1 MKKLLKNHLGALI
14 AWVLILVISLVAL
27 PNVDSLTRAHSE
39 ISLPSN
45 VESEAAKLIKNEW
58 GSKKKN
64 TYEVAVVFNKK
75 SGKLTDTD
83 QGNIEASIDRLT
95 SNQKK
100 YGIKDYLAP
109 QDNIATKKLLKSKDG
124 TTWVMQMNIAKSH
137 GTISQVYDEINKAVK
152 TSGVRTYVTGA
163 DVLNNDFTSSIQEGI
178 KKTELITVV
187 FIFIVLIIVFR
198 SPVVP
203 LVSLL
208 TVGISFLVSFS
219 IVTNLVNQINFPFSN
234 FTQVFM
240 VIVLFGIG
248 TDYNILLYNHFKE
261 DLGNGLGVAEATKD
275 SIKKAG
281 RTILY
286 SGSSILIGFSA
297 LGLAN
302 FSVYRSA
309 SGVAVGVLVLLVVL
323 LTLNPFFMATLG
335 KKMFW
340 PSKEFA
346 GENPSKMWHGISSAT
361 LKRPVVFLAA
371 VAVVVAPFFVTYSNV
386 LNYDDTAEISDSVPS
401 KQGLNLVQKHFSKGM
416 AMPSYL
422 YIKSDH
428 KLDNEKDLK
437 LIDELTRKLRN
448 SEGVDKV
455 MSATEPYNE
464 KIKLLYVKKQLKS
477 VTDGTAKLE
486 KGVGKLTK
494 GSEQVTSGAKKLA
507 NGADQL
513 DEGTGTLSD
522 GAKDLYTGTVK
533 LYNGSI
539 ALYDGAG
546 TLFNGTKTL
555 SVGADAL
562 YSGTRKL
569 SSGANTLSAGT
580 QKLKNGTQAL
590 ASGTGSLATGA
601 QTLRNG
607 AGSLKNGTASL
618 YTGAG
623 TLKNGVASL
632 YTGAGTLKN
641 GINTAYTGAGTL
653 KNGISTLYTGAGSL
667 KDGIGSL
674 YTGAGSLKDGTAQLV
689 TGSSSLKDG
698 TSSLATGADSLYTGT
713 KALTDGAQ
721 DLTANM
727 NTLVA
732 GLDQLKSQLSEN
744 ASSLNAD
751 QLDQLSQG
759 LTDLNN
765 GLQQLNGKVS
775 QISVPNI
782 DTSKI
787 SSLVSG
793 LQSLQGQVGSLQ
805 KGLESAQSGLTAAG
819 RGLTTASG
827 AAGSL
832 AASIKK
838 VSDPTLQKEL
848 LNELNSL
855 NGSLSSTRDGL
866 DTANRGL
873 GAAGSAATSMN
884 AAASGIQSAAG
895 GLSTIGSTADLS
907 TQVQQLQAAVSQLA
921 SGSSTLSTQAAS
933 GISDLKSGLGKISQ
947 MQSAVDAL
955 ATGAHKLYTGS
966 NSIYSG
972 LSKGMAGALALSQGA
987 NKLNTGAESL
997 YDGISKVNTGAN
1009 SLYTGA
1015 GQANTGVISLYNGAG
1030 QLNTGAVSLYNGASQ
1045 LNAGANSLYAGA
1057 GKLNA
1062 GAISLYAGAGQL
1074 NTGANSLYSGTGTL
1088 VSGAKKV
1095 NSGASQVNSG
1105 AGQVNSGAGQLANG
1119 LASGVS
1125 GAAQLANGASR
1136 LTSGAGQLQSG
1147 AGQLQNGLA
1156 QGVNG
1161 SSQLAEGADKLQ
1173 SGTSQLSSGASKLAE
1188 KTPAITSGL
1197 TAVNNGLVSAGSYL
1211 NGLRKSKA
1219 SDTFY
1224 VPSYVLKH
1232 NADLQKSLKVFLSPD
1247 KKSAMIII
1255 ILDSNPSSE
1264 SAAEHSQALS
1274 AMARKSLK
1282 GTDLGKAEVEMGG
1295 QSSTIE
1301 DTKNTASGDFTRTMA
1316 IMLIGI
1322 GIALIFVTRSLLQ
1335 PIYILGTLLLAYI
1348 SSLSITRWVVSGVMG
1363 RSTLAWNVP
1372 FFTFIMLIALGV
1384 DYSIFVMMRYRDSD
1398 PHALPSARILEAC
1411 TVIGTVVISAAVI
1424 LGGTFAA
1431 LIPSGV
1437 PTLIEVAIGVIIGLA
1452 ILVFL
1457 MPINL
1462 SASTKLTY
1470 EGFPWPKWAGRKKG
1484 LSFGKKS

>member
-14 AWVLILVISLVAL
+14 AWVLILVISLVTL

-75 SGKLTDTD
+75 SGKLTETD

-124 TTWVMQMNIAKSH
+124 TTWVMQMNISKNH

-208 TVGISFLVSFS
+208 TVGVSFLVSFS
-219 IVTNLVNQINFPFSN
+219 IVTNLVNQVNFPFSN

-261 DLGNGLGVAEATKD
+261 NLGNGLGVAEATKY

-361 LKRPVVFLAA
+361 LKRPVVSLAA
-371 VAVVVAPFFVTYSNV
+371 VAVVIAPFFVTYSNV

-580 QKLKNGTQAL
+580 QKLKSGTSSL
-590 ASGTGSLATGA
+590 ASGSKTLANGTGSLATGA

-607 AGSLKNGTASL
+607 AVTLKNGTASL

-623 TLKNGVASL
+623 TLKNG
-632 YTGAGTLKN
+632 
-641 GINTAYTGAGTL
+641 TA
-653 KNGISTLYTGAGSL
+653 
-667 KDGIGSL
+667 SL
-674 YTGAGSLKDGTAQLV
+674 YTGAGSLKNGTSQLL
-689 TGSSSLKDG
+689 TGSISLKDG
-698 TSSLATGADSLYTGT
+698 TSDLATGASSLYTGT
-713 KALTDGAQ
+713 QTLTNGAK

-765 GLQQLNGKVS
+765 GLQSLNSKVS
-775 QISVPNI
+775 QIQVPNI

-793 LQSLQGQVGSLQ
+793 LQNLQGQVSSL
-805 KGLESAQSGLTAAG
+805 ESGLTNAKSGLSTAG
-819 RGLTTASG
+819 GGLTTASS

-832 AASIKK
+832 AASISK
-838 VSDPTLQKEL
+838 VSDPTLKAELQKEL
-848 LNELNSL
+848 ETLNSGL
-855 NGSLSSTRDGL
+855 TSTK
-866 DTANRGL
+866 TGL
-873 GAAGSAATSMN
+873 GTAGSGLTTAGSAATNMKS
-884 AAASGIQSAAG
+884 AASGIQSAAG
-895 GLSTIGSTADLS
+895 GLSNIGSTTDLS
-907 TQVQQLQAAVSQLA
+907 TQVEQLQAAVAQLA
-921 SGSSTLSTQAAS
+921 NGSNTLSTQAAS
-933 GISDLKSGLGKISQ
+933 GISSLQSGLSKISQ

-987 NKLNTGAESL
+987 NKLNSGAVSL
-997 YDGISKVNTGAN
+997 YNGISQVNTGAN

-1015 GQANTGVISLYNGAG
+1015 GQVNSGAASLY
-1030 QLNTGAVSLYNGASQ
+1030 T
-1045 LNAGANSLYAGA
+1045 GA

-1062 GAISLYAGAGQL
+1062 GAA
-1074 NTGANSLYSGTGTL
+1074 SLYSGTGSL
-1088 VSGAKKV
+1088 VSGANKV
-1095 NSGASQVNSG
+1095 NSGASAVASGASQVNSG
-1105 AGQVNSGAGQLANG
+1105 AGQVNSGAGQLATG

-1173 SGTSQLSSGASKLAE
+1173 SGSSQLSSGASKLAE

-1398 PHALPSARILEAC
+1398 PHELPSARILEAC

-1470 EGFPWPKWAGRKKG
+1470 EGFPWPKWAGRKK
-1484 LSFGKKS
+1484 S

>member
-14 AWVLILVISLVAL
+14 AWILILVISLVAL

-39 ISLPSN
+39 ISLPSS

-75 SGKLTDTD
+75 DGKLTDAD
-83 QGNIEASIDRLT
+83 KSNIQTSIDRLT
-95 SNQKK
+95 SNKK
-100 YGIKDYLAP
+100 RYGIKDSLAP

-124 TTWVMQMNIAKSH
+124 TTWVMQMNISKKH
-137 GTISQVYDEINKAVK
+137 GTISQVYDEINSAVK

-163 DVLNNDFTSSIQEGI
+163 DVLNNDFTTSIQEGI

-187 FIFIVLIIVFR
+187 FIFIVLIIVFK

-208 TVGISFLVSFS
+208 TVGVSFLVSFS
-219 IVTNLVNQINFPFSN
+219 IVTNLVNQVNFPFSN

-261 DLGNGLGVAEATKD
+261 DLGNDMSVPDATRD

-323 LTLNPFFMATLG
+323 LTLNPFFMMTLG

-340 PSKEFA
+340 PTKTFT
-346 GENPSKMWHGISSAT
+346 GENPSKLWHGISSAT
-361 LKRPVVFLAA
+361 LKRPIVFLAA

-386 LNYDDTAEISDSVPS
+386 LNYDDTAEISDSTPS
-401 KQGLNLVQKHFSKGM
+401 KVGLQLVQKHYSKGM

-428 KLDNEKDLK
+428 TLDNEKDLK
-437 LIDELTRKLRN
+437 LIDELTQKLRK

-455 MSATEPYNE
+455 ISVTEPYNE
-464 KIKLLYVKKQLKS
+464 KIKLLYVKKQMKS
-477 VTDGTAKLE
+477 VTDGTDKLE
-486 KGVGKLTK
+486 KGVSKLTK
-494 GSEQVTSGAKKLA
+494 GSEKVTSGAKKLA

-580 QKLKNGTQAL
+580 QKLKSGTSSL
-590 ASGTGSLATGA
+590 ASGSKTLANGTGSLAKGA
-601 QTLRNG
+601 N
-607 AGSLKNGTASL
+607 
-618 YTGAG
+618 
-623 TLKNGVASL
+623 
-632 YTGAGTLKN
+632 
-641 GINTAYTGAGTL
+641 
-653 KNGISTLYTGAGSL
+653 
-667 KDGIGSL
+667 
-674 YTGAGSLKDGTAQLV
+674 
-689 TGSSSLKDG
+689 
-698 TSSLATGADSLYTGT
+698 SLYTGT
-713 KALTDGAQ
+713 QTLTNGAK

-732 GLDQLKSQLSEN
+732 GLDQLKNQLSEN
-744 ASSLNAD
+744 ASSLNTS
-751 QLDQLSQG
+751 QLDELSKG

-765 GLQQLNGKVS
+765 GLQQLNGEVS
-775 QISVPNI
+775 QINVPNI

-793 LQSLQGQVGSLQ
+793 LQSLQGQVSNLK
-805 KGLESAQSGLTAAG
+805 KGLTDTQSGLTTAG
-819 RGLTTASG
+819 TGLGTASA

-832 AASIKK
+832 ASSISK
-838 VSDPTLQKEL
+838 VSDPTLKAELQKEL
-848 LNELNSL
+848 ETLNS
-855 NGSLSSTRDGL
+855 GLSSTKS
-866 DTANRGL
+866 GL
-873 GAAGSAATSMN
+873 GTAGSGLTTAGTAATNMKSV
-884 AAASGIQSAAG
+884 ASGIQSAAG
-895 GLSTIGSTADLS
+895 SFGNVSSTADLS
-907 TQVQQLQAAVSQLA
+907 TKVQQLQAAVSRFA
-921 SGSSTLSTQAAS
+921 SGSSILSTKAAS
-933 GISDLKSGLGKISQ
+933 GISSLKSGLNKIGK
-947 MQSAVDAL
+947 MQSGVDAL
-955 ATGAHKLYTGS
+955 AAGAHKLYTGS
-966 NSIYSG
+966 NSLYSG
-972 LSKGMAGALALSQGA
+972 LNAGMAGAMQLA
-987 NKLNTGAESL
+987 
-997 YDGISKVNTGAN
+997 
-1009 SLYTGA
+1009 
-1015 GQANTGVISLYNGAG
+1015 NGAKTV
-1030 QLNTGAVSLYNGASQ
+1030 NSGAS
-1045 LNAGANSLYAGA
+1045 AVA
-1057 GKLNA
+1057 
-1062 GAISLYAGAGQL
+1062 
-1074 NTGANSLYSGTGTL
+1074 
-1088 VSGAKKV
+1088 
-1095 NSGASQVNSG
+1095 SGASQVNSG

-1173 SGTSQLSSGASKLAE
+1173 SGTSQLSNGASQLAD

-1211 NGLRKSKA
+1211 NGLRKSPA

-1224 VPSYVLKH
+1224 IPNSVLK
-1232 NADLQKSLKVFLSPD
+1232 NNKDIKKSISVLLSPD

-1264 SAAEHSQALS
+1264 SAAKHSQALS

-1282 GTDLGKAEVEMGG
+1282 GTDLGKADVEMGG

-1301 DTKNTASGDFTRTMA
+1301 DTKNTASGDFMRTMA

-1335 PIYILGTLLLAYI
+1335 PLYILGTLLLAYV
-1348 SSLSITRWVVSGVMG
+1348 SSLSITRWLVNAIMH
-1363 RSTLAWNVP
+1363 RSMLAWNVP

-1398 PHALPSARILEAC
+1398 HHALPSERILEAC
-1411 TVIGTVVISAAVI
+1411 TVIGTVVISAAII

-1437 PTLIEVAIGVIIGLA
+1437 PTLIEVAIGVIVGLA

-1470 EGFPWPKWAGRKKG
+1470 EGFPWLKWP
-1484 LSFGKKS
+1484 FGKKKAKLNSNN

>member
-58 GSKKKN
+58 GNKKKD

-75 SGKLTDTD
+75 SGKLTETD

-109 QDNIATKKLLKSKDG
+109 QNNIATKKLLKSKDG

-137 GTISQVYDEINKAVK
+137 GSISQVYDEINKVVK

-208 TVGISFLVSFS
+208 TVGVSFLVSFS
-219 IVTNLVNQINFPFSN
+219 IVTNLVNQVNFPFSN

-261 DLGNGLGVAEATKD
+261 YLGNGLGVAEATKD

-309 SGVAVGVLVLLVVL
+309 SGVAVGVLVLLIVL

-346 GENPSKMWHGISSAT
+346 GEKPSKMWHGISSAT

-401 KQGLNLVQKHFSKGM
+401 KQGLNLVQKHFSEGM

-428 KLDNEKDLK
+428 TLDNEKDLK

-477 VTDGTAKLE
+477 VTDGIAKLE

-522 GAKDLYTGTVK
+522 EAKDLYTGT
-533 LYNGSI
+533 
-539 ALYDGAG
+539 
-546 TLFNGTKTL
+546 
-555 SVGADAL
+555 
-562 YSGTRKL
+562 
-569 SSGANTLSAGT
+569 
-580 QKLKNGTQAL
+580 
-590 ASGTGSLATGA
+590 
-601 QTLRNG
+601 QTLTNG
-607 AGSLKNGTASL
+607 AK
-618 YTGAG
+618 
-623 TLKNGVASL
+623 
-632 YTGAGTLKN
+632 
-641 GINTAYTGAGTL
+641 
-653 KNGISTLYTGAGSL
+653 
-667 KDGIGSL
+667 
-674 YTGAGSLKDGTAQLV
+674 
-689 TGSSSLKDG
+689 
-698 TSSLATGADSLYTGT
+698 
-713 KALTDGAQ
+713 

-751 QLDQLSQG
+751 QLDQLSSG
-759 LTDLNN
+759 LTDLN
-765 GLQQLNGKVS
+765 
-775 QISVPNI
+775 
-782 DTSKI
+782 
-787 SSLVSG
+787 SG

-805 KGLESAQSGLTAAG
+805 TGLTNAKT
-819 RGLTTASG
+819 GLTTARTGFGTASA

-832 AASIKK
+832 ASSISK
-838 VSDPTLQKEL
+838 VSDPTLKAELQKEL
-848 LNELNSL
+848 ETLNS
-855 NGSLSSTRDGL
+855 
-866 DTANRGL
+866 GL
-873 GAAGSAATSMN
+873 GTVGSGLTTARTAATNMN
-884 AAASGIQSAAG
+884 SAASGIQSATG
-895 GLSTIGSTADLS
+895 SLGSSTSAVSTADLS
-907 TQVQQLQAAVSQLA
+907 TEVQQLQA
-921 SGSSTLSTQAAS
+921 
-933 GISDLKSGLGKISQ
+933 
-947 MQSAVDAL
+947 AVDAL

-966 NSIYSG
+966 NSLYSG
-972 LSKGMAGALALSQGA
+972 LSKGMAGALALSQ
-987 NKLNTGAESL
+987 
-997 YDGISKVNTGAN
+997 
-1009 SLYTGA
+1009 
-1015 GQANTGVISLYNGAG
+1015 
-1030 QLNTGAVSLYNGASQ
+1030 
-1045 LNAGANSLYAGA
+1045 
-1057 GKLNA
+1057 
-1062 GAISLYAGAGQL
+1062 
-1074 NTGANSLYSGTGTL
+1074 
-1088 VSGAKKV
+1088 
-1095 NSGASQVNSG
+1095 
-1105 AGQVNSGAGQLANG
+1105 
-1119 LASGVS
+1119 
-1125 GAAQLANGASR
+1125 
-1136 LTSGAGQLQSG
+1136 
-1147 AGQLQNGLA
+1147 
-1156 QGVNG
+1156 
-1161 SSQLAEGADKLQ
+1161 GADKLQ

-1470 EGFPWPKWAGRKKG
+1470 EGFPWPKWAGRKKS

>member
-1 MKKLLKNHLGALI
+1 MKNHLGALI

-27 PNVDSLTRAHSE
+27 PNVESLTRAHSE

-75 SGKLTDTD
+75 SGKLTETD
-83 QGNIEASIDRLT
+83 QGNIEATIDRLT

-137 GTISQVYDEINKAVK
+137 GTISQVNDEINKAVK

-163 DVLNNDFTSSIQEGI
+163 DVLNNDFTSSIREGI

-187 FIFIVLIIVFR
+187 FIFIVLIIVFQ

-208 TVGISFLVSFS
+208 TVGVSFLVSFS
-219 IVTNLVNQINFPFSN
+219 IVTNLVNQVNFPFSN

-309 SGVAVGVLVLLVVL
+309 SGVAVGVLVLLIVL

-371 VAVVVAPFFVTYSNV
+371 VAVVVTPFFVTYSNV

-428 KLDNEKDLK
+428 TLDNEKDLK

-580 QKLKNGTQAL
+580 QKLKSGTSSL
-590 ASGTGSLATGA
+590 ASGSQTLANGTGSLATGA
-601 QTLRNG
+601 Q
-607 AGSLKNGTASL
+607 K
-618 YTGAG
+618 
-623 TLKNGVASL
+623 
-632 YTGAGTLKN
+632 
-641 GINTAYTGAGTL
+641 
-653 KNGISTLYTGAGSL
+653 
-667 KDGIGSL
+667 
-674 YTGAGSLKDGTAQLV
+674 
-689 TGSSSLKDG
+689 
-698 TSSLATGADSLYTGT
+698 LYTGT
-713 KALTDGAQ
+713 KTLTRGAQ
-721 DLTANM
+721 DLTDNM
-727 NTLVA
+727 SNLVS
-732 GLDQLKSQLSEN
+732 GLDQLKSELSAESGSLDTSKLDKLSE
-744 ASSLNAD
+744 
-751 QLDQLSQG
+751 G
-759 LTDLNN
+759 LTKLNT
-765 GLQQLNGKVS
+765 GLQQLNGVVS
-775 QISVPNI
+775 QINVPNI

-793 LQSLQGQVGSLQ
+793 LQSLQGQVSNLK
-805 KGLESAQSGLTAAG
+805 KGLTDTQSGLTTAG
-819 RGLTTASG
+819 TGLGTASA

-832 AASIKK
+832 ASSISK
-838 VSDPTLQKEL
+838 VSDPTLKAELQKEL
-848 LNELNSL
+848 ETLNS
-855 NGSLSSTRDGL
+855 GLSSTKS
-866 DTANRGL
+866 GL
-873 GAAGSAATSMN
+873 GTAGSGLTTAGTAATNMN
-884 AAASGIQSAAG
+884 NAASGIRSAVGSLGSSTSAA
-895 GLSTIGSTADLS
+895 STSDLS
-907 TQVQQLQAAVSQLA
+907 TKVQQLQAIVSQLA
-921 SGSSTLSTQAAS
+921 SGSNDLSTQAAS
-933 GISDLKSGLGKISQ
+933 GITSLKSGLSKIGE
-947 MQSAVDAL
+947 MQSGVDAL
-955 ATGAHKLYTGS
+955 AAGAHKLYTGS
-966 NSIYSG
+966 NSLYSG
-972 LSKGMAGALALSQGA
+972 LSEGMAGALALSQGA
-987 NKLNTGAESL
+987 NQ
-997 YDGISKVNTGAN
+997 VN
-1009 SLYTGA
+1009 S
-1015 GQANTGVISLYNGAG
+1015 
-1030 QLNTGAVSLYNGASQ
+1030 GAS
-1045 LNAGANSLYAGA
+1045 AVA
-1057 GKLNA
+1057 
-1062 GAISLYAGAGQL
+1062 
-1074 NTGANSLYSGTGTL
+1074 
-1088 VSGAKKV
+1088 
-1095 NSGASQVNSG
+1095 SGASQVNSG
-1105 AGQVNSGAGQLANG
+1105 AGQVNSGAGQLATG

-1125 GAAQLANGASR
+1125 
-1136 LTSGAGQLQSG
+1136 
-1147 AGQLQNGLA
+1147 
-1156 QGVNG
+1156 
-1161 SSQLAEGADKLQ
+1161 
-1173 SGTSQLSSGASKLAE
+1173 
-1188 KTPAITSGL
+1188 
-1197 TAVNNGLVSAGSYL
+1197 
-1211 NGLRKSKA
+1211 
-1219 SDTFY
+1219 
-1224 VPSYVLKH
+1224 
-1232 NADLQKSLKVFLSPD
+1232 
-1247 KKSAMIII
+1247 
-1255 ILDSNPSSE
+1255 
-1264 SAAEHSQALS
+1264 
-1274 AMARKSLK
+1274 
-1282 GTDLGKAEVEMGG
+1282 
-1295 QSSTIE
+1295 
-1301 DTKNTASGDFTRTMA
+1301 
-1316 IMLIGI
+1316 
-1322 GIALIFVTRSLLQ
+1322 
-1335 PIYILGTLLLAYI
+1335 
-1348 SSLSITRWVVSGVMG
+1348 
-1363 RSTLAWNVP
+1363 
-1372 FFTFIMLIALGV
+1372 
-1384 DYSIFVMMRYRDSD
+1384 
-1398 PHALPSARILEAC
+1398 
-1411 TVIGTVVISAAVI
+1411 
-1424 LGGTFAA
+1424 
-1431 LIPSGV
+1431 
-1437 PTLIEVAIGVIIGLA
+1437 
-1452 ILVFL
+1452 
-1457 MPINL
+1457 
-1462 SASTKLTY
+1462 
-1470 EGFPWPKWAGRKKG
+1470 
-1484 LSFGKKS
+1484 

>member
-27 PNVDSLTRAHSE
+27 PNVESLTRAHSE

-75 SGKLTDTD
+75 SGKLTETD
-83 QGNIEASIDRLT
+83 QGNIEASIDHLT

-163 DVLNNDFTSSIQEGI
+163 DVLNNDFTSSIREGI

-208 TVGISFLVSFS
+208 TVGVSFLVSFS
-219 IVTNLVNQINFPFSN
+219 IVTNLVNQVNFPFSN

-309 SGVAVGVLVLLVVL
+309 SGVAVGVLVLLIVL

-401 KQGLNLVQKHFSKGM
+401 KQGLNLVQKHFSEGM

-428 KLDNEKDLK
+428 TLDNEKDLK

-494 GSEQVTSGAKKLA
+494 GSEQVTSGAKELA

-522 GAKDLYTGTVK
+522 GANGLYTGTVK

-580 QKLKNGTQAL
+580 QKLTSGTSSL
-590 ASGTGSLATGA
+590 ASGSKTLANGTGSLATGA
-601 QTLRNG
+601 QTLRDG
-607 AGSLKNGTASL
+607 AGTLKNGTASL

-623 TLKNGVASL
+623 TLKNGTASL

-641 GINTAYTGAGTL
+641 GTSQLLTGSTTL
-653 KNGISTLYTGAGSL
+653 KNG
-667 KDGIGSL
+667 
-674 YTGAGSLKDGTAQLV
+674 
-689 TGSSSLKDG
+689 
-698 TSSLATGADSLYTGT
+698 TSDLATGANSLYTGT
-713 KALTDGAQ
+713 QTLTNGAK

-751 QLDQLSQG
+751 QLDKLSQG

-793 LQSLQGQVGSLQ
+793 LQSLQGQVSS
-805 KGLESAQSGLTAAG
+805 LES
-819 RGLTTASG
+819 GLTTASSGLTTTSG

-832 AASIKK
+832 ASSISK
-838 VSDPTLQKEL
+838 VSDPTLKAELKKEL
-848 LNELNSL
+848 ETLNS
-855 NGSLSSTRDGL
+855 
-866 DTANRGL
+866 GL
-873 GAAGSAATSMN
+873 GTVGSGLTTADT
-884 AAASGIQSAAG
+884 AASGIQSAAG
-895 GLSTIGSTADLS
+895 SLGRSTSAASTADLS
-907 TQVQQLQAAVSQLA
+907 TEVQQLQAAVSQLA
-921 SGSSTLSTQAAS
+921 SSSNTLSTQAAS
-933 GISDLKSGLGKISQ
+933 GISSLKSGLSKIGQ

-972 LSKGMAGALALSQGA
+972 LSKGMAGALAVSQGA
-987 NKLNTGAESL
+987 NKLNSGAASL
-997 YDGISKVNTGAN
+997 YNGISQVNTGAN

-1015 GQANTGVISLYNGAG
+1015 GQVNSGAASLYTGASK
-1030 QLNTGAVSLYNGASQ
+1030 LNTGAA
-1045 LNAGANSLYAGA
+1045 
-1057 GKLNA
+1057 
-1062 GAISLYAGAGQL
+1062 
-1074 NTGANSLYSGTGTL
+1074 SLYSGTGSL
-1088 VSGAKKV
+1088 VSGANQV
-1095 NSGASQVNSG
+1095 NSGASAVASGASQVNSG
-1105 AGQVNSGAGQLANG
+1105 AGQVNSGAGQLATG

-1147 AGQLQNGLA
+1147 TSQLQNGLA

-1232 NADLQKSLKVFLSPD
+1232 SADLQKSLKVFLSPD

-1264 SAAEHSQALS
+1264 SAAENSQALS

-1316 IMLIGI
+1316 IMLIGV
-1322 GIALIFVTRSLLQ
+1322 GIALILVTRSLLQ

-1398 PHALPSARILEAC
+1398 PHALPRARILKAC
-1411 TVIGTVVISAAVI
+1411 TAIGTVVISAVVI

-1452 ILVFL
+1452 ILIFL

>member
-27 PNVDSLTRAHSE
+27 PNVESLTRAHSE

-75 SGKLTDTD
+75 SGKLTETD

-137 GTISQVYDEINKAVK
+137 GTISQVNDEINKAVK

-163 DVLNNDFTSSIQEGI
+163 DVLNNDFTSSIREGI

-208 TVGISFLVSFS
+208 TVGVSFLVSFS
-219 IVTNLVNQINFPFSN
+219 IVTNLVNQVNFPFSN

-309 SGVAVGVLVLLVVL
+309 SGVAVGVLVLLIVL

-401 KQGLNLVQKHFSKGM
+401 KQGLNLVQKHFSEGM

-428 KLDNEKDLK
+428 TLDNEKDLK

-513 DEGTGTLSD
+513 DEGTGTLSN

-580 QKLKNGTQAL
+580 QKLKSGTSSL
-590 ASGTGSLATGA
+590 ASGSQTLANGTGSLATGA
-601 QTLRNG
+601 N
-607 AGSLKNGTASL
+607 
-618 YTGAG
+618 
-623 TLKNGVASL
+623 
-632 YTGAGTLKN
+632 
-641 GINTAYTGAGTL
+641 
-653 KNGISTLYTGAGSL
+653 
-667 KDGIGSL
+667 
-674 YTGAGSLKDGTAQLV
+674 
-689 TGSSSLKDG
+689 
-698 TSSLATGADSLYTGT
+698 SLYTGT
-713 KALTDGAQ
+713 QTLTNGAK

-732 GLDQLKSQLSEN
+732 GLDQLKSELSAE
-744 ASSLNAD
+744 SGSLD
-751 QLDQLSQG
+751 TSKLDQLSSG
-759 LTDLNN
+759 LTALNE
-765 GLQQLNGKVS
+765 GLQRLNSMVS
-775 QISVPNI
+775 QIQVPNI

-793 LQSLQGQVGSLQ
+793 LQSLQGQVSNLK
-805 KGLESAQSGLTAAG
+805 KGLTDTQSGLTTAG
-819 RGLTTASG
+819 TGLGTAS
-827 AAGSL
+827 AAARSL
-832 AASIKK
+832 ASSISK
-838 VSDPTLQKEL
+838 VSDPTLKAELQKEL
-848 LNELNSL
+848 ETLNS
-855 NGSLSSTRDGL
+855 GLSST
-866 DTANRGL
+866 TSGL
-873 GAAGSAATSMN
+873 GTAGSGLTTAGTAATNMN
-884 AAASGIQSAAG
+884 SAASGIQSAAG
-895 GLSTIGSTADLS
+895 SLGSSTSAASTADLS
-907 TQVQQLQAAVSQLA
+907 TKVQQLQASVSQLA
-921 SGSSTLSTQAAS
+921 SGSNDLSTQAAS
-933 GISDLKSGLGKISQ
+933 GITSLKSGLSKIGE
-947 MQSAVDAL
+947 MQSGVDAL
-955 ATGAHKLYTGS
+955 AAGAHKLYTGS
-966 NSIYSG
+966 NSLYSG
-972 LSKGMAGALALSQGA
+972 LSEGMAGALALSQGA
-987 NKLNTGAESL
+987 NQ
-997 YDGISKVNTGAN
+997 VN
-1009 SLYTGA
+1009 S
-1015 GQANTGVISLYNGAG
+1015 
-1030 QLNTGAVSLYNGASQ
+1030 GAS
-1045 LNAGANSLYAGA
+1045 AVA
-1057 GKLNA
+1057 
-1062 GAISLYAGAGQL
+1062 
-1074 NTGANSLYSGTGTL
+1074 
-1088 VSGAKKV
+1088 
-1095 NSGASQVNSG
+1095 SGASQVNSG
-1105 AGQVNSGAGQLANG
+1105 AGQVNSGAGQLATG

-1147 AGQLQNGLA
+1147 ASQLQNGLA

-1224 VPSYVLKH
+1224 VPIYVLKH
-1232 NADLQKSLKVFLSPD
+1232 NADLQKSLNVFLSPD

-1316 IMLIGI
+1316 IMLIGV
-1322 GIALIFVTRSLLQ
+1322 GIALILVTRSLLQ

-1398 PHALPSARILEAC
+1398 PHALPSARILKAC
-1411 TVIGTVVISAAVI
+1411 TAIGTVVISAVVI

>member
-75 SGKLTDTD
+75 SGKLTETD

-198 SPVVP
+198 SPIVP

-208 TVGISFLVSFS
+208 TVGVSFLVSFS
-219 IVTNLVNQINFPFSN
+219 IVTNLVNQVNFPFSN

-275 SIKKAG
+275 SIKKSG

-309 SGVAVGVLVLLVVL
+309 SGVAVGVLVLLIVL

-580 QKLKNGTQAL
+580 QKLKNGTSSL
-590 ASGTGSLATGA
+590 ASGSKTLANGTGSLATGA

-607 AGSLKNGTASL
+607 AGTLKNGTASL

-623 TLKNGVASL
+623 TLKNG
-632 YTGAGTLKN
+632 
-641 GINTAYTGAGTL
+641 TA
-653 KNGISTLYTGAGSL
+653 
-667 KDGIGSL
+667 SL
-674 YTGAGSLKDGTAQLV
+674 YTGAGSLKNGTSQLL
-689 TGSSSLKDG
+689 TGSTSLKDG
-698 TSSLATGADSLYTGT
+698 TSDLATGASSLYTGT
-713 KALTDGAQ
+713 KTLTNGAK

-751 QLDQLSQG
+751 QLDKLSQG

-765 GLQQLNGKVS
+765 GLQSLNSKVS

-793 LQSLQGQVGSLQ
+793 LQSLQGQVDSLQ
-805 KGLESAQSGLTAAG
+805 KGLTNVGTGLKSAGSGLGAAS
-819 RGLTTASG
+819 T

-832 AASIKK
+832 ASSISK
-838 VSDPTLQKEL
+838 VSDQALKAELQKEL
-848 LNELNSL
+848 SSL
-855 NGSLSSTRDGL
+855 NGGLSSTRDGL

-873 GAAGSAATSMN
+873 GTAFSAAISMKD
-884 AAASGIQSAAG
+884 AASGIRSAAG
-895 GLSTIGSTADLS
+895 SLGSSTSATSTTDLS
-907 TQVQQLQAAVSQLA
+907 TQVQQLKAVVAQLA
-921 SGSSTLSTQAAS
+921 SGSGELNSKATS
-933 GISDLKSGLGKISQ
+933 GINDLKTGLSKISQ

-987 NKLNTGAESL
+987 NKLNSGAVSL
-997 YDGISKVNTGAN
+997 YNGISQVNTGAN

-1015 GQANTGVISLYNGAG
+1015 GQVNSGAASLY
-1030 QLNTGAVSLYNGASQ
+1030 T
-1045 LNAGANSLYAGA
+1045 GA

-1062 GAISLYAGAGQL
+1062 GAA
-1074 NTGANSLYSGTGTL
+1074 SLYSGTGSL
-1088 VSGAKKV
+1088 VSGANKV
-1095 NSGASQVNSG
+1095 NSGASAVASGASQVNSG

-1295 QSSTIE
+1295 QSSIIE

-1348 SSLSITRWVVSGVMG
+1348 SSLSITRWVVSGLMG

>member
-1 MKKLLKNHLGALI
+1 MKKLQKNHLGALI

-27 PNVDSLTRAHSE
+27 PNVESLTRAHSE

-75 SGKLTDTD
+75 SGKLTETD

-163 DVLNNDFTSSIQEGI
+163 DVLNNDFTSSIREGI

-198 SPVVP
+198 SPIVP

-208 TVGISFLVSFS
+208 TVGVSFLVSFS
-219 IVTNLVNQINFPFSN
+219 IVTNLVNQVNFPFSN

-309 SGVAVGVLVLLVVL
+309 SGVAVGVLVLLIVL

-340 PSKEFA
+340 PSKEVA

-371 VAVVVAPFFVTYSNV
+371 VAVVVAPFFITYSNV

-428 KLDNEKDLK
+428 TLDNEKDLK

-486 KGVGKLTK
+486 KGVVKLTK

-507 NGADQL
+507 NG
-513 DEGTGTLSD
+513 
-522 GAKDLYTGTVK
+522 
-533 LYNGSI
+533 
-539 ALYDGAG
+539 
-546 TLFNGTKTL
+546 
-555 SVGADAL
+555 
-562 YSGTRKL
+562 
-569 SSGANTLSAGT
+569 
-580 QKLKNGTQAL
+580 
-590 ASGTGSLATGA
+590 TGSLATGA
-601 QTLRNG
+601 QTLRDG
-607 AGSLKNGTASL
+607 AGTLKNGTARLYTGAGTLKNGTASL

-623 TLKNGVASL
+623 TLKNGTSQL
-632 YTGAGTLKN
+632 LTGSTTLKN
-641 GINTAYTGAGTL
+641 G
-653 KNGISTLYTGAGSL
+653 
-667 KDGIGSL
+667 
-674 YTGAGSLKDGTAQLV
+674 
-689 TGSSSLKDG
+689 
-698 TSSLATGADSLYTGT
+698 TSDLATGANSLYTGT
-713 KALTDGAQ
+713 QTLTNGAK

-744 ASSLNAD
+744 ASSLNSE
-751 QLDQLSQG
+751 QLDKLSQG

-805 KGLESAQSGLTAAG
+805 KGLESAQSGLTAA
-819 RGLTTASG
+819 SG

-832 AASIKK
+832 KGSISK
-838 VSDPTLQKEL
+838 VSDPGLKAELQKEL
-848 LNELNSL
+848 ETL
-855 NGSLSSTRDGL
+855 NG
-866 DTANRGL
+866 GL
-873 GAAGSAATSMN
+873 GSVGSGLTTARSAANNMKN
-884 AAASGIQSAAG
+884 AASGIKSEAG
-895 GLSTIGSTADLS
+895 SFGNVSSTADLS

-921 SGSSTLSTQAAS
+921 SGSSTLSSQAAS

-987 NKLNTGAESL
+987 NQLNSGAASL
-997 YDGISKVNTGAN
+997 YNGISQVNTGAN
-1009 SLYTGA
+1009 RLY
-1015 GQANTGVISLYNGAG
+1015 
-1030 QLNTGAVSLYNGASQ
+1030 
-1045 LNAGANSLYAGA
+1045 
-1057 GKLNA
+1057 
-1062 GAISLYAGAGQL
+1062 
-1074 NTGANSLYSGTGTL
+1074 
-1088 VSGAKKV
+1088 
-1095 NSGASQVNSG
+1095 
-1105 AGQVNSGAGQLANG
+1105 
-1119 LASGVS
+1119 
-1125 GAAQLANGASR
+1125 
-1136 LTSGAGQLQSG
+1136 SGAGQLQSG
-1147 AGQLQNGLA
+1147 ASKLQNGLA

-1173 SGTSQLSSGASKLAE
+1173 SGASQLSSGASKLAE

-1224 VPSYVLKH
+1224 VPSSVLKH

-1264 SAAEHSQALS
+1264 SAAQHSQALS

-1316 IMLIGI
+1316 IMLIGV
-1322 GIALIFVTRSLLQ
+1322 GIALILITRSLLQ

-1398 PHALPSARILEAC
+1398 PHALPSVRILKAC
-1411 TVIGTVVISAAVI
+1411 TAIGTVVISAVVI

-1437 PTLIEVAIGVIIGLA
+1437 PTLIEVAIGVIIGLV
-1452 ILVFL
+1452 ILIFL

-1470 EGFPWPKWAGRKKG
+1470 EGFAWPKWAGRKKG

>member
-27 PNVDSLTRAHSE
+27 PNVESLTRAHSE

-75 SGKLTDTD
+75 SGKLTETD

-137 GTISQVYDEINKAVK
+137 GTISQVNDEINKAVK

-163 DVLNNDFTSSIQEGI
+163 DVLNNDFTSSIREGI

-208 TVGISFLVSFS
+208 TVGVSFLVSFS
-219 IVTNLVNQINFPFSN
+219 IVTNLVNQVNFPFSN

-309 SGVAVGVLVLLVVL
+309 SGVAVGVLVLLIVL

-401 KQGLNLVQKHFSKGM
+401 KQGLNLVQKHFSEGM

-428 KLDNEKDLK
+428 TLDNEKDLK

-494 GSEQVTSGAKKLA
+494 GSEKVTSGAKKLA

-580 QKLKNGTQAL
+580 QKLKSGTSSL
-590 ASGTGSLATGA
+590 ASGSQTLANGTGSLATGA
-601 QTLRNG
+601 Q
-607 AGSLKNGTASL
+607 K
-618 YTGAG
+618 
-623 TLKNGVASL
+623 
-632 YTGAGTLKN
+632 
-641 GINTAYTGAGTL
+641 
-653 KNGISTLYTGAGSL
+653 
-667 KDGIGSL
+667 
-674 YTGAGSLKDGTAQLV
+674 
-689 TGSSSLKDG
+689 
-698 TSSLATGADSLYTGT
+698 LYTGT
-713 KALTDGAQ
+713 KTLTRGAQ
-721 DLTANM
+721 DLTDNM
-727 NTLVA
+727 SNLVS
-732 GLDQLKSQLSEN
+732 GLDQLKSELSAE
-744 ASSLNAD
+744 SGSLD
-751 QLDQLSQG
+751 TSKLDQLSEG
-759 LTDLNN
+759 LTKLNT
-765 GLQQLNGKVS
+765 GLQQLNGVVS
-775 QISVPNI
+775 QINVPNI

-793 LQSLQGQVGSLQ
+793 LQSLQGQVSNLK
-805 KGLESAQSGLTAAG
+805 KGLTDTQSGLTTAG
-819 RGLTTASG
+819 TGLGTAS
-827 AAGSL
+827 AAARSL
-832 AASIKK
+832 ASSISK
-838 VSDPTLQKEL
+838 VSDPTLKAELQKEL
-848 LNELNSL
+848 ETLNS
-855 NGSLSSTRDGL
+855 GLSST
-866 DTANRGL
+866 TSGL
-873 GAAGSAATSMN
+873 GTAGSGLTTAGTAATNMN
-884 AAASGIQSAAG
+884 SAASGIQSAAG
-895 GLSTIGSTADLS
+895 SLGSSTSAASTADLS
-907 TQVQQLQAAVSQLA
+907 TKVQQLQASVSQLA
-921 SGSSTLSTQAAS
+921 SGSNDLSTQAAS
-933 GISDLKSGLGKISQ
+933 GITSLKSGLSKIGEMESG
-947 MQSAVDAL
+947 VDAL
-955 ATGAHKLYTGS
+955 AAGAHKLYTGS
-966 NSIYSG
+966 NSLYSG
-972 LSKGMAGALALSQGA
+972 LSEGMAGALVLSQGA
-987 NKLNTGAESL
+987 NQ
-997 YDGISKVNTGAN
+997 VN
-1009 SLYTGA
+1009 S
-1015 GQANTGVISLYNGAG
+1015 
-1030 QLNTGAVSLYNGASQ
+1030 GAS
-1045 LNAGANSLYAGA
+1045 AVA
-1057 GKLNA
+1057 
-1062 GAISLYAGAGQL
+1062 
-1074 NTGANSLYSGTGTL
+1074 
-1088 VSGAKKV
+1088 
-1095 NSGASQVNSG
+1095 SGASQVNSG
-1105 AGQVNSGAGQLANG
+1105 AGQVNSGAGQLATG

-1136 LTSGAGQLQSG
+1136 LTSGAGQLHSG
-1147 AGQLQNGLA
+1147 ASQLQNGLA

-1316 IMLIGI
+1316 IMLIGV
-1322 GIALIFVTRSLLQ
+1322 GIALILVTRSLLQ

-1398 PHALPSARILEAC
+1398 PHALPSERILKAC
-1411 TVIGTVVISAAVI
+1411 TAIGTVVISAVVI

>member
-75 SGKLTDTD
+75 SGKLTETD

-124 TTWVMQMNIAKSH
+124 TTWVMQMNIAKNH

-198 SPVVP
+198 SPVIP

-208 TVGISFLVSFS
+208 TVGVSFLVSFS
-219 IVTNLVNQINFPFSN
+219 IVTNLVNQVNFPFSN

-309 SGVAVGVLVLLVVL
+309 SGVAVGVLVLLIVL

-386 LNYDDTAEISDSVPS
+386 LNYNDTAEISDSVPS
-401 KQGLNLVQKHFSKGM
+401 KQGLNLVQKHFSEGM

-494 GSEQVTSGAKKLA
+494 GSEKVTSGAKKLA

-522 GAKDLYTGTVK
+522 GAKNLYTGTVK

-580 QKLKNGTQAL
+580 QKLKSGTSSL
-590 ASGTGSLATGA
+590 ASGSQTLANGTGSLATGA
-601 QTLRNG
+601 Q
-607 AGSLKNGTASL
+607 K
-618 YTGAG
+618 
-623 TLKNGVASL
+623 
-632 YTGAGTLKN
+632 
-641 GINTAYTGAGTL
+641 
-653 KNGISTLYTGAGSL
+653 
-667 KDGIGSL
+667 
-674 YTGAGSLKDGTAQLV
+674 
-689 TGSSSLKDG
+689 
-698 TSSLATGADSLYTGT
+698 LYTGT
-713 KALTDGAQ
+713 KTLTRGAQ
-721 DLTANM
+721 DLTDNM
-727 NTLVA
+727 SNLVS
-732 GLDQLKSQLSEN
+732 GLDQLKSELSAE
-744 ASSLNAD
+744 SGSLD
-751 QLDQLSQG
+751 TSKLDQLSEG
-759 LTDLNN
+759 LTKLNT
-765 GLQQLNGKVS
+765 GLQQLNGVVS
-775 QISVPNI
+775 QINVPNI

-793 LQSLQGQVGSLQ
+793 LQSLQGQVSNLK
-805 KGLESAQSGLTAAG
+805 KGLTDTQSGLTTAG
-819 RGLTTASG
+819 TGLGTASA

-832 AASIKK
+832 ASSISK
-838 VSDPTLQKEL
+838 VSDPTLKAELQKEL
-848 LNELNSL
+848 ETLNS
-855 NGSLSSTRDGL
+855 GLSSTKS
-866 DTANRGL
+866 GL
-873 GAAGSAATSMN
+873 GTAGSGLTTAGTAATNMN
-884 AAASGIQSAAG
+884 SAASGIQSAAG
-895 GLSTIGSTADLS
+895 SLGSSTSAASTADLS
-907 TQVQQLQAAVSQLA
+907 TEVQQLQAIVSQLA
-921 SGSSTLSTQAAS
+921 SGSNDLSTQAAS
-933 GISDLKSGLGKISQ
+933 GISSLKSGLSKIGE
-947 MQSAVDAL
+947 MQSGVDAL
-955 ATGAHKLYTGS
+955 AAGAHKLYTGS
-966 NSIYSG
+966 NSLYSG
-972 LSKGMAGALALSQGA
+972 LSEGMAGALALSQGA
-987 NKLNTGAESL
+987 NQ
-997 YDGISKVNTGAN
+997 VN
-1009 SLYTGA
+1009 S
-1015 GQANTGVISLYNGAG
+1015 
-1030 QLNTGAVSLYNGASQ
+1030 GAS
-1045 LNAGANSLYAGA
+1045 AVA
-1057 GKLNA
+1057 
-1062 GAISLYAGAGQL
+1062 
-1074 NTGANSLYSGTGTL
+1074 
-1088 VSGAKKV
+1088 
-1095 NSGASQVNSG
+1095 SGASQVNSG
-1105 AGQVNSGAGQLANG
+1105 AGQVNSGAGQLATG

-1197 TAVNNGLVSAGSYL
+1197 TAVNNGLVSADSYL

>member
-75 SGKLTDTD
+75 SGKLTETD

-208 TVGISFLVSFS
+208 TVGVSFLVSFS
-219 IVTNLVNQINFPFSN
+219 IVTNLVNQVNFPFSN

-309 SGVAVGVLVLLVVL
+309 SGVAVGVLVLLIVL

-401 KQGLNLVQKHFSKGM
+401 KQGLNLVQKHFSEGM

-674 YTGAGSLKDGTAQLV
+674 YTGAGSLKDGTSQLL

-698 TSSLATGADSLYTGT
+698 TSSLATGASSLYTGT
-713 KALTDGAQ
+713 QTLTNGAK

-793 LQSLQGQVGSLQ
+793 LQSLQGQVDSLQ
-805 KGLESAQSGLTAAG
+805 TGLNEAKTGLGAASTAAG
-819 RGLTTASG
+819 ELASKISQDPELKKQLQPVLDKLNAGLGSAGSGLTTA
-827 AAGSL
+827 
-832 AASIKK
+832 
-838 VSDPTLQKEL
+838 
-848 LNELNSL
+848 
-855 NGSLSSTRDGL
+855 
-866 DTANRGL
+866 
-873 GAAGSAATSMN
+873 GSAANNMKG
-884 AAASGIQSAAG
+884 AASGIQSAAG
-895 GLSTIGSTADLS
+895 SFGNVSSTADLS

-921 SGSSTLSTQAAS
+921 NGSSTLSTQAAS

-987 NKLNTGAESL
+987 NKLNTGAASL

-1009 SLYTGA
+1009 SLYNGA
-1015 GQANTGVISLYNGAG
+1015 GQANTGAISLYNGAG

-1057 GKLNA
+1057 GKLNS
-1062 GAISLYAGAGQL
+1062 GAISLYAGAGKL

-1224 VPSYVLKH
+1224 VPNYVLKH

>member
-58 GSKKKN
+58 GNKKKN

-75 SGKLTDTD
+75 SGKLTETD

-109 QDNIATKKLLKSKDG
+109 QNNIATKKLLKSKDG

-137 GTISQVYDEINKAVK
+137 GSISQVYDEINKVVK
-152 TSGVRTYVTGA
+152 TSGVRTYVTGV

-208 TVGISFLVSFS
+208 TVGVSFLVSFS
-219 IVTNLVNQINFPFSN
+219 IVTNLVNQVNFPFSN

-261 DLGNGLGVAEATKD
+261 YLGNGLGVAEATKD

-309 SGVAVGVLVLLVVL
+309 SGVAVGVLVLLIVL

-346 GENPSKMWHGISSAT
+346 GEKPSKMWHGISSAT

-401 KQGLNLVQKHFSKGM
+401 KQGLNLVQKHFSEGM

-428 KLDNEKDLK
+428 TLDNEKDLK

-522 GAKDLYTGTVK
+522 GAKDLYTGT
-533 LYNGSI
+533 
-539 ALYDGAG
+539 
-546 TLFNGTKTL
+546 
-555 SVGADAL
+555 
-562 YSGTRKL
+562 
-569 SSGANTLSAGT
+569 
-580 QKLKNGTQAL
+580 
-590 ASGTGSLATGA
+590 
-601 QTLRNG
+601 QTLTNG
-607 AGSLKNGTASL
+607 AK
-618 YTGAG
+618 
-623 TLKNGVASL
+623 
-632 YTGAGTLKN
+632 
-641 GINTAYTGAGTL
+641 
-653 KNGISTLYTGAGSL
+653 
-667 KDGIGSL
+667 
-674 YTGAGSLKDGTAQLV
+674 
-689 TGSSSLKDG
+689 
-698 TSSLATGADSLYTGT
+698 
-713 KALTDGAQ
+713 

-744 ASSLNAD
+744 ASSL
-751 QLDQLSQG
+751 
-759 LTDLNN
+759 
-765 GLQQLNGKVS
+765 
-775 QISVPNI
+775 
-782 DTSKI
+782 
-787 SSLVSG
+787 
-793 LQSLQGQVGSLQ
+793 
-805 KGLESAQSGLTAAG
+805 
-819 RGLTTASG
+819 
-827 AAGSL
+827 
-832 AASIKK
+832 
-838 VSDPTLQKEL
+838 
-848 LNELNSL
+848 
-855 NGSLSSTRDGL
+855 STE
-866 DTANRGL
+866 
-873 GAAGSAATSMN
+873 
-884 AAASGIQSAAG
+884 
-895 GLSTIGSTADLS
+895 
-907 TQVQQLQAAVSQLA
+907 VQQLQAAVSQLA
-921 SGSSTLSTQAAS
+921 SGSNILSTQVAS
-933 GISDLKSGLGKISQ
+933 RISSLKSGLSKIGQ

-955 ATGAHKLYTGS
+955 ATCAHKLYTGS
-966 NSIYSG
+966 NSLYSG
-972 LSKGMAGALALSQGA
+972 LSKGMAGALALSQ
-987 NKLNTGAESL
+987 
-997 YDGISKVNTGAN
+997 
-1009 SLYTGA
+1009 
-1015 GQANTGVISLYNGAG
+1015 
-1030 QLNTGAVSLYNGASQ
+1030 
-1045 LNAGANSLYAGA
+1045 
-1057 GKLNA
+1057 
-1062 GAISLYAGAGQL
+1062 
-1074 NTGANSLYSGTGTL
+1074 
-1088 VSGAKKV
+1088 
-1095 NSGASQVNSG
+1095 
-1105 AGQVNSGAGQLANG
+1105 
-1119 LASGVS
+1119 
-1125 GAAQLANGASR
+1125 
-1136 LTSGAGQLQSG
+1136 
-1147 AGQLQNGLA
+1147 
-1156 QGVNG
+1156 
-1161 SSQLAEGADKLQ
+1161 GADKLQ

-1470 EGFPWPKWAGRKKG
+1470 EGFPWPKWAGRKKS

>member
-27 PNVDSLTRAHSE
+27 PNVESLTRAHSE

-75 SGKLTDTD
+75 SGKLTETD

-124 TTWVMQMNIAKSH
+124 TTWVMQMNIAKGH
-137 GTISQVYDEINKAVK
+137 GTISQVNDEINKAVK

-163 DVLNNDFTSSIQEGI
+163 DVLNNDFTSSIREGI

-208 TVGISFLVSFS
+208 TVGVSFLVSFS
-219 IVTNLVNQINFPFSN
+219 IVTNLVNQVNFPFSN

-309 SGVAVGVLVLLVVL
+309 SGVAVGVLVLLIVL

-340 PSKEFA
+340 PSKEVA

-371 VAVVVAPFFVTYSNV
+371 VAVVVTPFFVTYSNV

-428 KLDNEKDLK
+428 TLDNEKDLK

-580 QKLKNGTQAL
+580 QKLKSGTSSL
-590 ASGTGSLATGA
+590 ASGSQTLANGTGSLATGA
-601 QTLRNG
+601 Q
-607 AGSLKNGTASL
+607 K
-618 YTGAG
+618 
-623 TLKNGVASL
+623 
-632 YTGAGTLKN
+632 
-641 GINTAYTGAGTL
+641 
-653 KNGISTLYTGAGSL
+653 
-667 KDGIGSL
+667 
-674 YTGAGSLKDGTAQLV
+674 
-689 TGSSSLKDG
+689 
-698 TSSLATGADSLYTGT
+698 LYTGT
-713 KALTDGAQ
+713 KTLTRGAQ
-721 DLTANM
+721 DLTDNM
-727 NTLVA
+727 SNLVS
-732 GLDQLKSQLSEN
+732 GLDQLKSELSAE
-744 ASSLNAD
+744 SGSLD
-751 QLDQLSQG
+751 TSKLDQLSEG
-759 LTDLNN
+759 LTKLNT
-765 GLQQLNGKVS
+765 GLQQLNGVVS
-775 QISVPNI
+775 QINVPNI

-793 LQSLQGQVGSLQ
+793 LQSLQGQVSNLK
-805 KGLESAQSGLTAAG
+805 KGLTDTQSGLTTAG
-819 RGLTTASG
+819 TGLGTASA

-832 AASIKK
+832 ASSISK
-838 VSDPTLQKEL
+838 VSDPTLKAELQKEL
-848 LNELNSL
+848 ETLNS
-855 NGSLSSTRDGL
+855 GLSSTKS
-866 DTANRGL
+866 GL
-873 GAAGSAATSMN
+873 GTAGSGLTTAGTAATNMN
-884 AAASGIQSAAG
+884 SAASGIQSAAG
-895 GLSTIGSTADLS
+895 SLGSSTSAASTADLS
-907 TQVQQLQAAVSQLA
+907 TEVQQLQAIVSQLA
-921 SGSSTLSTQAAS
+921 SGSNDLSTQAAS
-933 GISDLKSGLGKISQ
+933 GITSLKSGLSKIGE
-947 MQSAVDAL
+947 MQSGVDAL
-955 ATGAHKLYTGS
+955 AAGAHKLYTGS
-966 NSIYSG
+966 NSLYSG
-972 LSKGMAGALALSQGA
+972 LSEGMAGALALSQGA
-987 NKLNTGAESL
+987 NQ
-997 YDGISKVNTGAN
+997 VN
-1009 SLYTGA
+1009 S
-1015 GQANTGVISLYNGAG
+1015 
-1030 QLNTGAVSLYNGASQ
+1030 GAS
-1045 LNAGANSLYAGA
+1045 AVA
-1057 GKLNA
+1057 
-1062 GAISLYAGAGQL
+1062 
-1074 NTGANSLYSGTGTL
+1074 
-1088 VSGAKKV
+1088 
-1095 NSGASQVNSG
+1095 SGASQVNSG
-1105 AGQVNSGAGQLANG
+1105 AGQVNSGAGQLATG

-1125 GAAQLANGASR
+1125 GAAQLANGARR

-1147 AGQLQNGLA
+1147 ASQLQNGLA

-1316 IMLIGI
+1316 IMLIGV
-1322 GIALIFVTRSLLQ
+1322 GIALILITRSLLQ

-1398 PHALPSARILEAC
+1398 PHALPSARILKAC
-1411 TVIGTVVISAAVI
+1411 TAIGTVVISAVVI

-1452 ILVFL
+1452 ILIFL

>member
-58 GSKKKN
+58 GNKKKN

-75 SGKLTDTD
+75 SGKLTETD

-109 QDNIATKKLLKSKDG
+109 QNNIATKKLLKSKDG

-137 GTISQVYDEINKAVK
+137 GSISQVYDEINKVVK

-208 TVGISFLVSFS
+208 TVGVSFLVSFS
-219 IVTNLVNQINFPFSN
+219 IVANLVNQVNFPFSN

-261 DLGNGLGVAEATKD
+261 YLGNGLGVAEATKD

-309 SGVAVGVLVLLVVL
+309 SGVAVGVLVLLIVL

-346 GENPSKMWHGISSAT
+346 GEKPSKMWHGISSAT

-401 KQGLNLVQKHFSKGM
+401 KQGLNLVQKHFSEGM

-428 KLDNEKDLK
+428 TLDNEKDLK

-477 VTDGTAKLE
+477 VTDGIAKLE

-522 GAKDLYTGTVK
+522 EAKDLYTGT
-533 LYNGSI
+533 
-539 ALYDGAG
+539 
-546 TLFNGTKTL
+546 
-555 SVGADAL
+555 
-562 YSGTRKL
+562 
-569 SSGANTLSAGT
+569 
-580 QKLKNGTQAL
+580 
-590 ASGTGSLATGA
+590 
-601 QTLRNG
+601 QTLTNG
-607 AGSLKNGTASL
+607 AK
-618 YTGAG
+618 
-623 TLKNGVASL
+623 
-632 YTGAGTLKN
+632 
-641 GINTAYTGAGTL
+641 
-653 KNGISTLYTGAGSL
+653 
-667 KDGIGSL
+667 
-674 YTGAGSLKDGTAQLV
+674 
-689 TGSSSLKDG
+689 
-698 TSSLATGADSLYTGT
+698 
-713 KALTDGAQ
+713 

-751 QLDQLSQG
+751 QLDQLSSG
-759 LTDLNN
+759 LTDLN
-765 GLQQLNGKVS
+765 
-775 QISVPNI
+775 
-782 DTSKI
+782 
-787 SSLVSG
+787 SG

-805 KGLESAQSGLTAAG
+805 TGLTNAKT
-819 RGLTTASG
+819 GLTTARTGFGTASA

-832 AASIKK
+832 ASSISK
-838 VSDPTLQKEL
+838 VSDPTLKAELQKEL
-848 LNELNSL
+848 ETLNS
-855 NGSLSSTRDGL
+855 
-866 DTANRGL
+866 GL
-873 GAAGSAATSMN
+873 GTVGSGLTTARTAATNMN
-884 AAASGIQSAAG
+884 SAASGIQSATG
-895 GLSTIGSTADLS
+895 SLGSSTSAVSTADLS
-907 TQVQQLQAAVSQLA
+907 TEVQQL
-921 SGSSTLSTQAAS
+921 
-933 GISDLKSGLGKISQ
+933 
-947 MQSAVDAL
+947 QSAVDAL
-955 ATGAHKLYTGS
+955 ATCAHKLYIGS
-966 NSIYSG
+966 NSLYSG
-972 LSKGMAGALALSQGA
+972 LSKGMAGALALSQ
-987 NKLNTGAESL
+987 
-997 YDGISKVNTGAN
+997 
-1009 SLYTGA
+1009 
-1015 GQANTGVISLYNGAG
+1015 
-1030 QLNTGAVSLYNGASQ
+1030 
-1045 LNAGANSLYAGA
+1045 
-1057 GKLNA
+1057 
-1062 GAISLYAGAGQL
+1062 
-1074 NTGANSLYSGTGTL
+1074 
-1088 VSGAKKV
+1088 
-1095 NSGASQVNSG
+1095 
-1105 AGQVNSGAGQLANG
+1105 
-1119 LASGVS
+1119 
-1125 GAAQLANGASR
+1125 
-1136 LTSGAGQLQSG
+1136 
-1147 AGQLQNGLA
+1147 
-1156 QGVNG
+1156 
-1161 SSQLAEGADKLQ
+1161 GADKLQ

-1188 KTPAITSGL
+1188 NTPAITSGL

-1363 RSTLAWNVP
+1363 RSTLAWNLP

-1470 EGFPWPKWAGRKKG
+1470 EGFPWPKWAGRKKS

>member
-674 YTGAGSLKDGTAQLV
+674 YTGAGSLKDGTSQLL

-698 TSSLATGADSLYTGT
+698 TSSLATGASSLYTGT
-713 KALTDGAQ
+713 QTLTNGAK

-787 SSLVSG
+787 YSLVNG
-793 LQSLQGQVGSLQ
+793 LESLQGQVDTLQ
-805 KGLESAQSGLTAAG
+805 NGLKSAQSGLN
-819 RGLTTASG
+819 TASG
-827 AAGSL
+827 AAGEL
-832 AASIKK
+832 ASKINQ
-838 VSDPTLQKEL
+838 DPKLKEELQPVLDK
-848 LNELNSL
+848 LN
-855 NGSLSSTRDGL
+855 DGL
-866 DTANRGL
+866 GSVGSGLTTAGT
-873 GAAGSAATSMN
+873 AANNMKG
-884 AAASGIQSAAG
+884 AASGIQSAAG
-895 GLSTIGSTADLS
+895 SFGNVSSTADLS

-921 SGSSTLSTQAAS
+921 SGSSTLSSQAAS

-987 NKLNTGAESL
+987 NKLSSGAASL
-997 YDGISKVNTGAN
+997 YDGISQVNTGAN
-1009 SLYTGA
+1009 SLYNGA
-1015 GQANTGVISLYNGAG
+1015 GQANTGAISLYNGAG

-1057 GKLNA
+1057 GKLNS

>member
-27 PNVDSLTRAHSE
+27 PNVESLTRAHSE

-64 TYEVAVVFNKK
+64 TYEVAVVFTKK
-75 SGKLTDTD
+75 SGKLTETD

-137 GTISQVYDEINKAVK
+137 GTISQVNDEINKAVK

-163 DVLNNDFTSSIQEGI
+163 DVLNNDFTSSIREGI

-208 TVGISFLVSFS
+208 TVGVSFLVSFS
-219 IVTNLVNQINFPFSN
+219 IVTNLVNQVNFPFSN

-309 SGVAVGVLVLLVVL
+309 SGVAVGVLVLLIVL

-340 PSKEFA
+340 PSKEVA

-371 VAVVVAPFFVTYSNV
+371 VAVVVTPFFVTYSNV

-428 KLDNEKDLK
+428 TLDNEKDLK

-522 GAKDLYTGTVK
+522 GAKNLYTGTVK

-580 QKLKNGTQAL
+580 QKLKSGTSSL
-590 ASGTGSLATGA
+590 ASGSQTLANGTGSLATGA
-601 QTLRNG
+601 Q
-607 AGSLKNGTASL
+607 K
-618 YTGAG
+618 
-623 TLKNGVASL
+623 
-632 YTGAGTLKN
+632 
-641 GINTAYTGAGTL
+641 
-653 KNGISTLYTGAGSL
+653 
-667 KDGIGSL
+667 
-674 YTGAGSLKDGTAQLV
+674 
-689 TGSSSLKDG
+689 
-698 TSSLATGADSLYTGT
+698 LYTGT
-713 KALTDGAQ
+713 KTLTRGAQ
-721 DLTANM
+721 DLTDNM
-727 NTLVA
+727 SNLVS
-732 GLDQLKSQLSEN
+732 GLDQLKSELSAE
-744 ASSLNAD
+744 SGSLD
-751 QLDQLSQG
+751 TSKLDQLSEG
-759 LTDLNN
+759 LTKLNT
-765 GLQQLNGKVS
+765 GLQQLNGVVS
-775 QISVPNI
+775 QINVPNI

-793 LQSLQGQVGSLQ
+793 LQSLQGQVSNLK
-805 KGLESAQSGLTAAG
+805 KGLTDTQSGLTTAG
-819 RGLTTASG
+819 TGLGTASA

-832 AASIKK
+832 ASSISKI
-838 VSDPTLQKEL
+838 SDPTLKAELQKEL
-848 LNELNSL
+848 ETLNS
-855 NGSLSSTRDGL
+855 GLSSTKS
-866 DTANRGL
+866 GL
-873 GAAGSAATSMN
+873 GTAGSGLTTAGTAATNMN
-884 AAASGIQSAAG
+884 SAASGIQSAAG
-895 GLSTIGSTADLS
+895 SLGSSTSAASTADLS
-907 TQVQQLQAAVSQLA
+907 TEVQQLQAIVSQLA
-921 SGSSTLSTQAAS
+921 SGSNDLSTQAAS
-933 GISDLKSGLGKISQ
+933 GITSLKSGLSKIGE
-947 MQSAVDAL
+947 MQSGVDAL
-955 ATGAHKLYTGS
+955 AAGAHKLYTGS
-966 NSIYSG
+966 NSLYSG
-972 LSKGMAGALALSQGA
+972 LSEGMAGALALSQGA
-987 NKLNTGAESL
+987 NQ
-997 YDGISKVNTGAN
+997 VN
-1009 SLYTGA
+1009 S
-1015 GQANTGVISLYNGAG
+1015 
-1030 QLNTGAVSLYNGASQ
+1030 GAS
-1045 LNAGANSLYAGA
+1045 AVA
-1057 GKLNA
+1057 
-1062 GAISLYAGAGQL
+1062 
-1074 NTGANSLYSGTGTL
+1074 
-1088 VSGAKKV
+1088 
-1095 NSGASQVNSG
+1095 SGASQVNSG
-1105 AGQVNSGAGQLANG
+1105 AGQVNSGAGQLATG

-1125 GAAQLANGASR
+1125 GAAQLANGARR

-1147 AGQLQNGLA
+1147 ASQLQNGLA

-1316 IMLIGI
+1316 IMLIGV
-1322 GIALIFVTRSLLQ
+1322 GIALILITRSLLQ

-1398 PHALPSARILEAC
+1398 PHALPSARILKAC
-1411 TVIGTVVISAAVI
+1411 TAIGTVVISAVVI

-1452 ILVFL
+1452 ILIFL

>member
-58 GSKKKN
+58 GNKKKN

-75 SGKLTDTD
+75 SGKLTETD

-109 QDNIATKKLLKSKDG
+109 QNNIATKKLLKSKDG

-137 GTISQVYDEINKAVK
+137 GSISQVYDEINKVVK

-208 TVGISFLVSFS
+208 TVGVSFLVSFS
-219 IVTNLVNQINFPFSN
+219 IVANLVNQVNFPFSN

-261 DLGNGLGVAEATKD
+261 YLGNGLGVAEATKD

-309 SGVAVGVLVLLVVL
+309 SGVAVGVLVLLIVL

-346 GENPSKMWHGISSAT
+346 GEKPSKMWHGISSAT

-401 KQGLNLVQKHFSKGM
+401 KQGLNLVQKHFSEGM

-428 KLDNEKDLK
+428 TLDNEKDLK

-477 VTDGTAKLE
+477 VTDGIAKLE

-522 GAKDLYTGTVK
+522 EAKDLYTGT
-533 LYNGSI
+533 
-539 ALYDGAG
+539 
-546 TLFNGTKTL
+546 
-555 SVGADAL
+555 
-562 YSGTRKL
+562 
-569 SSGANTLSAGT
+569 
-580 QKLKNGTQAL
+580 
-590 ASGTGSLATGA
+590 
-601 QTLRNG
+601 QTLTNG
-607 AGSLKNGTASL
+607 AK
-618 YTGAG
+618 
-623 TLKNGVASL
+623 
-632 YTGAGTLKN
+632 
-641 GINTAYTGAGTL
+641 
-653 KNGISTLYTGAGSL
+653 
-667 KDGIGSL
+667 
-674 YTGAGSLKDGTAQLV
+674 
-689 TGSSSLKDG
+689 
-698 TSSLATGADSLYTGT
+698 
-713 KALTDGAQ
+713 

-751 QLDQLSQG
+751 QLDQLSSG
-759 LTDLNN
+759 LTDLN
-765 GLQQLNGKVS
+765 
-775 QISVPNI
+775 
-782 DTSKI
+782 
-787 SSLVSG
+787 SG

-805 KGLESAQSGLTAAG
+805 TGLTNAKI
-819 RGLTTASG
+819 GLTTARTGFGTASA

-832 AASIKK
+832 ASSISK
-838 VSDPTLQKEL
+838 VSDPTLKAELQKEL
-848 LNELNSL
+848 ETLNS
-855 NGSLSSTRDGL
+855 
-866 DTANRGL
+866 GL
-873 GAAGSAATSMN
+873 GTVGSGLTTARTAATNMN
-884 AAASGIQSAAG
+884 SAASGIQSATGSLGSGTSAV
-895 GLSTIGSTADLS
+895 STADLS
-907 TQVQQLQAAVSQLA
+907 TEVQQLQA
-921 SGSSTLSTQAAS
+921 
-933 GISDLKSGLGKISQ
+933 
-947 MQSAVDAL
+947 AVDAL

-966 NSIYSG
+966 NSLYSG
-972 LSKGMAGALALSQGA
+972 LSKGMAGALALSQ
-987 NKLNTGAESL
+987 
-997 YDGISKVNTGAN
+997 
-1009 SLYTGA
+1009 
-1015 GQANTGVISLYNGAG
+1015 
-1030 QLNTGAVSLYNGASQ
+1030 
-1045 LNAGANSLYAGA
+1045 
-1057 GKLNA
+1057 
-1062 GAISLYAGAGQL
+1062 
-1074 NTGANSLYSGTGTL
+1074 
-1088 VSGAKKV
+1088 
-1095 NSGASQVNSG
+1095 
-1105 AGQVNSGAGQLANG
+1105 
-1119 LASGVS
+1119 
-1125 GAAQLANGASR
+1125 
-1136 LTSGAGQLQSG
+1136 
-1147 AGQLQNGLA
+1147 
-1156 QGVNG
+1156 
-1161 SSQLAEGADKLQ
+1161 GADKLQ

-1188 KTPAITSGL
+1188 NTPAITSGL

-1398 PHALPSARILEAC
+1398 PHALSSARILEAC

-1470 EGFPWPKWAGRKKG
+1470 EGFPWPKWAGHKKS

>member
-58 GSKKKN
+58 GNKKKN
-64 TYEVAVVFNKK
+64 TYEVTVVFNKK
-75 SGKLTDTD
+75 SGKLTETD

-109 QDNIATKKLLKSKDG
+109 QNNIATKKLLKSKDG

-137 GTISQVYDEINKAVK
+137 GSISQVYDEINKVVK

-208 TVGISFLVSFS
+208 TVGVSFLVSFS
-219 IVTNLVNQINFPFSN
+219 IVANLVNQVNFPFSN

-261 DLGNGLGVAEATKD
+261 YLGNGLGVAEATKD

-309 SGVAVGVLVLLVVL
+309 SGVAVGVLVLLIVL

-346 GENPSKMWHGISSAT
+346 GEKPSKMWHGISSAT

-401 KQGLNLVQKHFSKGM
+401 KQGLNLVQKHFSEGM

-428 KLDNEKDLK
+428 TLDNEKDLK

-477 VTDGTAKLE
+477 VTDGIAKLE

-522 GAKDLYTGTVK
+522 EAKDLYTGT
-533 LYNGSI
+533 
-539 ALYDGAG
+539 
-546 TLFNGTKTL
+546 
-555 SVGADAL
+555 
-562 YSGTRKL
+562 
-569 SSGANTLSAGT
+569 
-580 QKLKNGTQAL
+580 
-590 ASGTGSLATGA
+590 
-601 QTLRNG
+601 QTLTNG
-607 AGSLKNGTASL
+607 AK
-618 YTGAG
+618 
-623 TLKNGVASL
+623 
-632 YTGAGTLKN
+632 
-641 GINTAYTGAGTL
+641 
-653 KNGISTLYTGAGSL
+653 
-667 KDGIGSL
+667 
-674 YTGAGSLKDGTAQLV
+674 
-689 TGSSSLKDG
+689 
-698 TSSLATGADSLYTGT
+698 
-713 KALTDGAQ
+713 

-751 QLDQLSQG
+751 QLDQLSSG
-759 LTDLNN
+759 LIDLN
-765 GLQQLNGKVS
+765 
-775 QISVPNI
+775 
-782 DTSKI
+782 
-787 SSLVSG
+787 SG

-805 KGLESAQSGLTAAG
+805 TGLTNAKT
-819 RGLTTASG
+819 GLTTARTGFGTASA

-832 AASIKK
+832 ASSISK
-838 VSDPTLQKEL
+838 VSDPTLKAELQKEL
-848 LNELNSL
+848 ETLNS
-855 NGSLSSTRDGL
+855 
-866 DTANRGL
+866 GL
-873 GAAGSAATSMN
+873 GTVGSGLTTARTAATNMN
-884 AAASGIQSAAG
+884 SAASGIQSATGSLGSGTSAV
-895 GLSTIGSTADLS
+895 STADLS
-907 TQVQQLQAAVSQLA
+907 TEVQQL
-921 SGSSTLSTQAAS
+921 
-933 GISDLKSGLGKISQ
+933 
-947 MQSAVDAL
+947 QSAVDAL

-966 NSIYSG
+966 NSLYSG

-987 NKLNTGAESL
+987 
-997 YDGISKVNTGAN
+997 
-1009 SLYTGA
+1009 
-1015 GQANTGVISLYNGAG
+1015 
-1030 QLNTGAVSLYNGASQ
+1030 
-1045 LNAGANSLYAGA
+1045 
-1057 GKLNA
+1057 
-1062 GAISLYAGAGQL
+1062 
-1074 NTGANSLYSGTGTL
+1074 
-1088 VSGAKKV
+1088 
-1095 NSGASQVNSG
+1095 
-1105 AGQVNSGAGQLANG
+1105 
-1119 LASGVS
+1119 
-1125 GAAQLANGASR
+1125 
-1136 LTSGAGQLQSG
+1136 
-1147 AGQLQNGLA
+1147 
-1156 QGVNG
+1156 
-1161 SSQLAEGADKLQ
+1161 DKLK

-1188 KTPAITSGL
+1188 NTPAITSGL

-1462 SASTKLTY
+1462 SASTKMTY
-1470 EGFPWPKWAGRKKG
+1470 EGFPWPKWAGRKKS

>member
-27 PNVDSLTRAHSE
+27 PNVESLTRAHSE

-75 SGKLTDTD
+75 SGKLTETD

-163 DVLNNDFTSSIQEGI
+163 DVLNNDFTSSIREGI

-208 TVGISFLVSFS
+208 TVGVSFLVSFS
-219 IVTNLVNQINFPFSN
+219 IVTNLVNQVNFPFSN

-309 SGVAVGVLVLLVVL
+309 SGVAVGVLVLLIVL

-371 VAVVVAPFFVTYSNV
+371 VAVVVAPFLVTYSNV

-401 KQGLNLVQKHFSKGM
+401 KQGLNLVQKHFSEGM

-428 KLDNEKDLK
+428 TLDNEKDLK

-522 GAKDLYTGTVK
+522 GAKNLYTGTVK

-569 SSGANTLSAGT
+569 SSGANILSAGT
-580 QKLKNGTQAL
+580 QKLKSGTSSL
-590 ASGTGSLATGA
+590 ASGSKTLANGTGSLATGA
-601 QTLRNG
+601 QTLRDG
-607 AGSLKNGTASL
+607 AGTLKNGTASL

-623 TLKNGVASL
+623 TLKNGTASL

-641 GINTAYTGAGTL
+641 GTSQLLTGSTTL
-653 KNGISTLYTGAGSL
+653 KNG
-667 KDGIGSL
+667 
-674 YTGAGSLKDGTAQLV
+674 
-689 TGSSSLKDG
+689 
-698 TSSLATGADSLYTGT
+698 TSDLATGANSLYTGT
-713 KALTDGAQ
+713 QTLTNGAK

-751 QLDQLSQG
+751 QLDQLSSG

-765 GLQQLNGKVS
+765 GLQSLNSKVS

-805 KGLESAQSGLTAAG
+805 TGLTEAKTGLGAASSAAG
-819 RGLTTASG
+819 ELASKISQDPELKKQLQPVLDKLNAGLGSAGSGLTTAG
-827 AAGSL
+827 
-832 AASIKK
+832 
-838 VSDPTLQKEL
+838 T
-848 LNELNSL
+848 
-855 NGSLSSTRDGL
+855 
-866 DTANRGL
+866 
-873 GAAGSAATSMN
+873 AATNMKS
-884 AAASGIQSAAG
+884 AASGIQSAAG
-895 GLSTIGSTADLS
+895 SLGSSTSAASTADLS
-907 TQVQQLQAAVSQLA
+907 TEVQQLQAAVS
-921 SGSSTLSTQAAS
+921 
-933 GISDLKSGLGKISQ
+933 
-947 MQSAVDAL
+947 
-955 ATGAHKLYTGS
+955 
-966 NSIYSG
+966 
-972 LSKGMAGALALSQGA
+972 
-987 NKLNTGAESL
+987 
-997 YDGISKVNTGAN
+997 
-1009 SLYTGA
+1009 
-1015 GQANTGVISLYNGAG
+1015 
-1030 QLNTGAVSLYNGASQ
+1030 
-1045 LNAGANSLYAGA
+1045 
-1057 GKLNA
+1057 
-1062 GAISLYAGAGQL
+1062 
-1074 NTGANSLYSGTGTL
+1074 
-1088 VSGAKKV
+1088 
-1095 NSGASQVNSG
+1095 
-1105 AGQVNSGAGQLANG
+1105 
-1119 LASGVS
+1119 
-1125 GAAQLANGASR
+1125 
-1136 LTSGAGQLQSG
+1136 
-1147 AGQLQNGLA
+1147 
-1156 QGVNG
+1156 
-1161 SSQLAEGADKLQ
+1161 
-1173 SGTSQLSSGASKLAE
+1173 
-1188 KTPAITSGL
+1188 
-1197 TAVNNGLVSAGSYL
+1197 
-1211 NGLRKSKA
+1211 
-1219 SDTFY
+1219 
-1224 VPSYVLKH
+1224 
-1232 NADLQKSLKVFLSPD
+1232 
-1247 KKSAMIII
+1247 
-1255 ILDSNPSSE
+1255 
-1264 SAAEHSQALS
+1264 
-1274 AMARKSLK
+1274 
-1282 GTDLGKAEVEMGG
+1282 
-1295 QSSTIE
+1295 
-1301 DTKNTASGDFTRTMA
+1301 
-1316 IMLIGI
+1316 
-1322 GIALIFVTRSLLQ
+1322 
-1335 PIYILGTLLLAYI
+1335 
-1348 SSLSITRWVVSGVMG
+1348 
-1363 RSTLAWNVP
+1363 
-1372 FFTFIMLIALGV
+1372 
-1384 DYSIFVMMRYRDSD
+1384 
-1398 PHALPSARILEAC
+1398 
-1411 TVIGTVVISAAVI
+1411 
-1424 LGGTFAA
+1424 
-1431 LIPSGV
+1431 
-1437 PTLIEVAIGVIIGLA
+1437 
-1452 ILVFL
+1452 
-1457 MPINL
+1457 
-1462 SASTKLTY
+1462 
-1470 EGFPWPKWAGRKKG
+1470 
-1484 LSFGKKS
+1484 

>member
-14 AWVLILVISLVAL
+14 AWVLILVISLVTL

-75 SGKLTDTD
+75 SGKLTETD

-124 TTWVMQMNIAKSH
+124 TTWVMQMNISKNH

-208 TVGISFLVSFS
+208 TVGVSFLVSFS
-219 IVTNLVNQINFPFSN
+219 IVTNLVNQVNFPFSN

-261 DLGNGLGVAEATKD
+261 NLGNGLGVAEATKY

-361 LKRPVVFLAA
+361 LKRPVVSLAA
-371 VAVVVAPFFVTYSNV
+371 VAVVIAPFFVTYSNV

-580 QKLKNGTQAL
+580 QKLKSGTSSL
-590 ASGTGSLATGA
+590 ASGSKTLANGTGSLATGA

-607 AGSLKNGTASL
+607 AVTLKNGTASL

-623 TLKNGVASL
+623 TLKNG
-632 YTGAGTLKN
+632 
-641 GINTAYTGAGTL
+641 TA
-653 KNGISTLYTGAGSL
+653 
-667 KDGIGSL
+667 SL
-674 YTGAGSLKDGTAQLV
+674 YTGAGSLKNGTSQLL
-689 TGSSSLKDG
+689 TGSISLKDG
-698 TSSLATGADSLYTGT
+698 TSDLATGASSLYTGT
-713 KALTDGAQ
+713 QTLTNGAK

-765 GLQQLNGKVS
+765 GLQSLNSKVS
-775 QISVPNI
+775 QIQVPNI

-793 LQSLQGQVGSLQ
+793 LQNLQGQVSSL
-805 KGLESAQSGLTAAG
+805 ESGLTNAKSGLSTAG
-819 RGLTTASG
+819 GGLTTASS

-832 AASIKK
+832 AASISK
-838 VSDPTLQKEL
+838 VSDPTLKAELQKEL
-848 LNELNSL
+848 ETLNSGL
-855 NGSLSSTRDGL
+855 TSTK
-866 DTANRGL
+866 TGL
-873 GAAGSAATSMN
+873 GTAGSGLTTAGSAATNMKS
-884 AAASGIQSAAG
+884 AASGIQSAAG
-895 GLSTIGSTADLS
+895 GLSNIGSTTDLS
-907 TQVQQLQAAVSQLA
+907 TQVEQLQAAVAQLA
-921 SGSSTLSTQAAS
+921 NGSNTLSTQAAS
-933 GISDLKSGLGKISQ
+933 GISSLQSGLSKISQ

-987 NKLNTGAESL
+987 NKLNSGAVSL
-997 YDGISKVNTGAN
+997 YNGISQVNTGAN

-1015 GQANTGVISLYNGAG
+1015 GQVNSGAASLY
-1030 QLNTGAVSLYNGASQ
+1030 T
-1045 LNAGANSLYAGA
+1045 GA

-1062 GAISLYAGAGQL
+1062 GAA
-1074 NTGANSLYSGTGTL
+1074 SLYSGTGSL
-1088 VSGAKKV
+1088 VSGANKV
-1095 NSGASQVNSG
+1095 NSGASAVTSGASQVNSG
-1105 AGQVNSGAGQLANG
+1105 AGQVNSGAGQLATG

-1173 SGTSQLSSGASKLAE
+1173 SGSSQLSSGASKLAE

-1398 PHALPSARILEAC
+1398 PHELPSARILEAC

-1470 EGFPWPKWAGRKKG
+1470 EGFPWPKWAGRKK
-1484 LSFGKKS
+1484 S

>member
-58 GSKKKN
+58 GNKKKN

-75 SGKLTDTD
+75 SGKLTETD

-109 QDNIATKKLLKSKDG
+109 QNNIATKKLLKSKDG

-137 GTISQVYDEINKAVK
+137 GSISQVYDEINKVVK

-208 TVGISFLVSFS
+208 TVGVSFLVSFS
-219 IVTNLVNQINFPFSN
+219 IVANLVNQVNFPFSN

-261 DLGNGLGVAEATKD
+261 YLGNGLGVAEATKD

-297 LGLAN
+297 LGLAD

-309 SGVAVGVLVLLVVL
+309 SGVAVGVLVLLIVL

-346 GENPSKMWHGISSAT
+346 GEKPSKMWHGISSAT

-401 KQGLNLVQKHFSKGM
+401 KQGLNLVQKHFSEGM

-428 KLDNEKDLK
+428 TLDNEKDLK

-477 VTDGTAKLE
+477 VTDGIAKLE

-522 GAKDLYTGTVK
+522 EAKDLYTGT
-533 LYNGSI
+533 
-539 ALYDGAG
+539 
-546 TLFNGTKTL
+546 
-555 SVGADAL
+555 
-562 YSGTRKL
+562 
-569 SSGANTLSAGT
+569 
-580 QKLKNGTQAL
+580 
-590 ASGTGSLATGA
+590 
-601 QTLRNG
+601 QTLTNG
-607 AGSLKNGTASL
+607 AK
-618 YTGAG
+618 
-623 TLKNGVASL
+623 
-632 YTGAGTLKN
+632 
-641 GINTAYTGAGTL
+641 
-653 KNGISTLYTGAGSL
+653 
-667 KDGIGSL
+667 
-674 YTGAGSLKDGTAQLV
+674 
-689 TGSSSLKDG
+689 
-698 TSSLATGADSLYTGT
+698 
-713 KALTDGAQ
+713 

-751 QLDQLSQG
+751 QLDQLSSG
-759 LTDLNN
+759 LTDLN
-765 GLQQLNGKVS
+765 
-775 QISVPNI
+775 
-782 DTSKI
+782 
-787 SSLVSG
+787 SG

-805 KGLESAQSGLTAAG
+805 TGLTNAKT
-819 RGLTTASG
+819 GLTTARTGFGTASA

-832 AASIKK
+832 ASSISK
-838 VSDPTLQKEL
+838 VSDPTLKAELQKEL
-848 LNELNSL
+848 ETLNS
-855 NGSLSSTRDGL
+855 
-866 DTANRGL
+866 GL
-873 GAAGSAATSMN
+873 GTVGSGLTTARTAATNMN
-884 AAASGIQSAAG
+884 SAASGIQSATG
-895 GLSTIGSTADLS
+895 SLGSSTSAVSTADLS
-907 TQVQQLQAAVSQLA
+907 TEVQQLQA
-921 SGSSTLSTQAAS
+921 
-933 GISDLKSGLGKISQ
+933 
-947 MQSAVDAL
+947 AVDAL

-966 NSIYSG
+966 NSLYSG
-972 LSKGMAGALALSQGA
+972 LSKGMAGALALSQ
-987 NKLNTGAESL
+987 
-997 YDGISKVNTGAN
+997 
-1009 SLYTGA
+1009 
-1015 GQANTGVISLYNGAG
+1015 
-1030 QLNTGAVSLYNGASQ
+1030 
-1045 LNAGANSLYAGA
+1045 
-1057 GKLNA
+1057 
-1062 GAISLYAGAGQL
+1062 
-1074 NTGANSLYSGTGTL
+1074 
-1088 VSGAKKV
+1088 
-1095 NSGASQVNSG
+1095 
-1105 AGQVNSGAGQLANG
+1105 
-1119 LASGVS
+1119 
-1125 GAAQLANGASR
+1125 
-1136 LTSGAGQLQSG
+1136 
-1147 AGQLQNGLA
+1147 
-1156 QGVNG
+1156 
-1161 SSQLAEGADKLQ
+1161 GADKLQ

-1301 DTKNTASGDFTRTMA
+1301 DTKNTASGDFARTMA

-1470 EGFPWPKWAGRKKG
+1470 EGFPWPKWAGRKKS

>member
-75 SGKLTDTD
+75 SGKLTETD

-124 TTWVMQMNIAKSH
+124 TTWVMQMNISKNH

-208 TVGISFLVSFS
+208 TVGVSFLVSFS
-219 IVTNLVNQINFPFSN
+219 IVTNLVNQVNFPFSN

-371 VAVVVAPFFVTYSNV
+371 VAVVIAPFFVTYSNV

-401 KQGLNLVQKHFSKGM
+401 KQGLNLVQKHFSEGM

-580 QKLKNGTQAL
+580 QKLKSGTSSL
-590 ASGTGSLATGA
+590 ASGSKTLANGTGSLATGA
-601 QTLRNG
+601 Q
-607 AGSLKNGTASL
+607 K
-618 YTGAG
+618 
-623 TLKNGVASL
+623 
-632 YTGAGTLKN
+632 
-641 GINTAYTGAGTL
+641 
-653 KNGISTLYTGAGSL
+653 
-667 KDGIGSL
+667 
-674 YTGAGSLKDGTAQLV
+674 
-689 TGSSSLKDG
+689 
-698 TSSLATGADSLYTGT
+698 LYTGT
-713 KALTDGAQ
+713 KTLTRGAQ
-721 DLTANM
+721 DLTDNM
-727 NTLVA
+727 SNLVS
-732 GLDQLKSQLSEN
+732 GLDQLKSELSAE
-744 ASSLNAD
+744 SGSLD
-751 QLDQLSQG
+751 TSKLDQLSEG
-759 LTDLNN
+759 LTKLNT
-765 GLQQLNGKVS
+765 GLQQLNGVVS
-775 QISVPNI
+775 QINVPNI

-793 LQSLQGQVGSLQ
+793 LQSLQGQVSNLK
-805 KGLESAQSGLTAAG
+805 KGLTDTQSGLTTAG
-819 RGLTTASG
+819 TGLGTASA

-832 AASIKK
+832 ASSISK
-838 VSDPTLQKEL
+838 VSDPTLKAELQKEL
-848 LNELNSL
+848 ETLNS
-855 NGSLSSTRDGL
+855 GLSSTKS
-866 DTANRGL
+866 GL
-873 GAAGSAATSMN
+873 GTAGSGLTTAGTAATNMN
-884 AAASGIQSAAG
+884 SAASGIQSAAG
-895 GLSTIGSTADLS
+895 SLGSSTSAASTADLS
-907 TQVQQLQAAVSQLA
+907 TEVQQLQAIVSQLA
-921 SGSSTLSTQAAS
+921 SGSNDLSTQAAS
-933 GISDLKSGLGKISQ
+933 GITSLKSGLSKIGE
-947 MQSAVDAL
+947 MQSGVDAL
-955 ATGAHKLYTGS
+955 AAGAHKLYTGS
-966 NSIYSG
+966 NSLYSG
-972 LSKGMAGALALSQGA
+972 LSEGMAGALALSQGA
-987 NKLNTGAESL
+987 KT
-997 YDGISKVNTGAN
+997 VN
-1009 SLYTGA
+1009 S
-1015 GQANTGVISLYNGAG
+1015 
-1030 QLNTGAVSLYNGASQ
+1030 GAS
-1045 LNAGANSLYAGA
+1045 AVA
-1057 GKLNA
+1057 
-1062 GAISLYAGAGQL
+1062 
-1074 NTGANSLYSGTGTL
+1074 
-1088 VSGAKKV
+1088 
-1095 NSGASQVNSG
+1095 SGASQVNSG

-1119 LASGVS
+1119 LTQGVS

-1173 SGTSQLSSGASKLAE
+1173 SGSSQLSSGASELAE

-1398 PHALPSARILEAC
+1398 PHELPSARILEAC
-1411 TVIGTVVISAAVI
+1411 TVIGTVVISAAII

-1470 EGFPWPKWAGRKKG
+1470 EGFPWPKWAGRKK
-1484 LSFGKKS
+1484 S

>member
-208 TVGISFLVSFS
+208 TVGVSFLVSFS
-219 IVTNLVNQINFPFSN
+219 IVTNLVNQVNFPFSN

-309 SGVAVGVLVLLVVL
+309 SGVAVGVLILLVVL

-653 KNGISTLYTGAGSL
+653 KNGISALYTGAGSL

-674 YTGAGSLKDGTAQLV
+674 YTGAGSLKDGTSQLV

-698 TSSLATGADSLYTGT
+698 TSSLATGASSLYTGT
-713 KALTDGAQ
+713 QTLTNGAK

-787 SSLVSG
+787 YSLVNG
-793 LQSLQGQVGSLQ
+793 LQSLKGQVDSLQ
-805 KGLESAQSGLTAAG
+805 TGLNEAKTGLGAASTAAG
-819 RGLTTASG
+819 ELASKISQDPELKKQLQPVLDKLNAGLGSAGSGLTTA
-827 AAGSL
+827 
-832 AASIKK
+832 
-838 VSDPTLQKEL
+838 
-848 LNELNSL
+848 
-855 NGSLSSTRDGL
+855 
-866 DTANRGL
+866 
-873 GAAGSAATSMN
+873 GSAANNMKG
-884 AAASGIQSAAG
+884 AASGIQSAAG
-895 GLSTIGSTADLS
+895 SFGNVSSTADLS

-921 SGSSTLSTQAAS
+921 SGSSTLSSQAAS

-987 NKLNTGAESL
+987 NKLNSGAASL

-1015 GQANTGVISLYNGAG
+1015 GQANTGAISLYNGAG

-1057 GKLNA
+1057 GKLNS

-1074 NTGANSLYSGTGTL
+1074 NTGASSLYSGTGTL

>member
-14 AWVLILVISLVAL
+14 AGVLILVISLVAL

-58 GSKKKN
+58 GNKKKN

-75 SGKLTDTD
+75 SGKLTETD

-109 QDNIATKKLLKSKDG
+109 QNNIATKKLLKSKDG

-137 GTISQVYDEINKAVK
+137 GSISQVYDEINKVVK

-208 TVGISFLVSFS
+208 TVGVSFLVSFS
-219 IVTNLVNQINFPFSN
+219 IVANLVNQVNFPFSN

-261 DLGNGLGVAEATKD
+261 YLGNGLGVAEATKD

-309 SGVAVGVLVLLVVL
+309 SGVAVGVLVLLIVL

-346 GENPSKMWHGISSAT
+346 GEKPSKMWHGISSAT

-401 KQGLNLVQKHFSKGM
+401 KQGLNLVQKHFSEGM

-428 KLDNEKDLK
+428 TLDNEKDLK

-477 VTDGTAKLE
+477 VTDGIAKLE

-522 GAKDLYTGTVK
+522 EAKDLYTGT
-533 LYNGSI
+533 
-539 ALYDGAG
+539 
-546 TLFNGTKTL
+546 
-555 SVGADAL
+555 
-562 YSGTRKL
+562 
-569 SSGANTLSAGT
+569 
-580 QKLKNGTQAL
+580 
-590 ASGTGSLATGA
+590 
-601 QTLRNG
+601 QTLTNG
-607 AGSLKNGTASL
+607 AK
-618 YTGAG
+618 
-623 TLKNGVASL
+623 
-632 YTGAGTLKN
+632 
-641 GINTAYTGAGTL
+641 
-653 KNGISTLYTGAGSL
+653 
-667 KDGIGSL
+667 
-674 YTGAGSLKDGTAQLV
+674 
-689 TGSSSLKDG
+689 
-698 TSSLATGADSLYTGT
+698 
-713 KALTDGAQ
+713 

-751 QLDQLSQG
+751 QLDQLSSG
-759 LTDLNN
+759 LTDLN
-765 GLQQLNGKVS
+765 
-775 QISVPNI
+775 
-782 DTSKI
+782 
-787 SSLVSG
+787 SG

-805 KGLESAQSGLTAAG
+805 TGLTNAKI
-819 RGLTTASG
+819 GLTTARTGFGTASA

-832 AASIKK
+832 ASSISK
-838 VSDPTLQKEL
+838 VSDPTLKAELQKEL
-848 LNELNSL
+848 ETLNS
-855 NGSLSSTRDGL
+855 
-866 DTANRGL
+866 GL
-873 GAAGSAATSMN
+873 GTVGSGLTTARTAATNMN
-884 AAASGIQSAAG
+884 SAASGIQSATGSLGSGTSAV
-895 GLSTIGSTADLS
+895 STADLS
-907 TQVQQLQAAVSQLA
+907 TEVQQLQA
-921 SGSSTLSTQAAS
+921 
-933 GISDLKSGLGKISQ
+933 
-947 MQSAVDAL
+947 AVDAL

-966 NSIYSG
+966 NSLYSG
-972 LSKGMAGALALSQGA
+972 LSKGMAGALALSQ
-987 NKLNTGAESL
+987 
-997 YDGISKVNTGAN
+997 
-1009 SLYTGA
+1009 
-1015 GQANTGVISLYNGAG
+1015 
-1030 QLNTGAVSLYNGASQ
+1030 
-1045 LNAGANSLYAGA
+1045 
-1057 GKLNA
+1057 
-1062 GAISLYAGAGQL
+1062 
-1074 NTGANSLYSGTGTL
+1074 
-1088 VSGAKKV
+1088 
-1095 NSGASQVNSG
+1095 
-1105 AGQVNSGAGQLANG
+1105 
-1119 LASGVS
+1119 
-1125 GAAQLANGASR
+1125 
-1136 LTSGAGQLQSG
+1136 
-1147 AGQLQNGLA
+1147 
-1156 QGVNG
+1156 
-1161 SSQLAEGADKLQ
+1161 GADKLQ

-1188 KTPAITSGL
+1188 NTPAITSGL

-1398 PHALPSARILEAC
+1398 PHALSSARILEAC

-1470 EGFPWPKWAGRKKG
+1470 EGFPWPKWAGHKKS

>member
-27 PNVDSLTRAHSE
+27 PNVESLTRAHSE

-75 SGKLTDTD
+75 SGKLTETD

-137 GTISQVYDEINKAVK
+137 GTISQVNDEINKAVK

-163 DVLNNDFTSSIQEGI
+163 DVLNNDFTSSIREGI

-208 TVGISFLVSFS
+208 TVGVSFLVSFS
-219 IVTNLVNQINFPFSN
+219 IVTNLVNQVNFPFSN

-309 SGVAVGVLVLLVVL
+309 SGVAVGVLVLLIVL

-401 KQGLNLVQKHFSKGM
+401 KQGLNLVQKHFSEGM

-428 KLDNEKDLK
+428 TLDNEKDLK

-494 GSEQVTSGAKKLA
+494 GSEKVTSGAKKLA

-580 QKLKNGTQAL
+580 QKLKSGTSSL
-590 ASGTGSLATGA
+590 ASGSQTLANGTGSLAKGA
-601 QTLRNG
+601 NDL
-607 AGSLKNGTASL
+607 S
-618 YTGAG
+618 AG
-623 TLKNGVASL
+623 TQKLVD
-632 YTGAGTLKN
+632 
-641 GINTAYTGAGTL
+641 NTSKLNSYM
-653 KNGISTLYTGAGSL
+653 S
-667 KDGIGSL
+667 
-674 YTGAGSLKDGTAQLV
+674 QL
-689 TGSSSLKDG
+689 T
-698 TSSLATGADSLYTGT
+698 
-713 KALTDGAQ
+713 Q
-721 DLTANM
+721 
-727 NTLVA
+727 
-732 GLDQLKSQLSEN
+732 GLDEMKSQLSVQMQSLDASQLESLSN
-744 ASSLNAD
+744 GLKQIDQGLTKLNNSVSAISVPSIDTNSLNNLNSVISGMKDLTSEAETLNSSLNGASSSATTMSND
-751 QLDQLSQG
+751 LAALIAQVPDESLRNRLSTT
-759 LTDLNN
+759 LRTDMNSLSGNLKN
-765 GLQQLNGKVS
+765 AAGAATKLQTGMSSAQSAVGNIG
-775 QISVPNI
+775 NI
-782 DTSKI
+782 DTSSLSQM
-787 SSLVSG
+787 SSLLPTLKS
-793 LQSLQGQVGSLQ
+793 QVAIL
-805 KGLESAQSGLTAAG
+805 AAG
-819 RGLTTASG
+819 ASRLDANG
-827 AAGSL
+827 
-832 AASIKK
+832 K
-838 VSDPTLQKEL
+838 V
-848 LNELNSL
+848 
-855 NGSLSSTRDGL
+855 
-866 DTANRGL
+866 
-873 GAAGSAATSMN
+873 
-884 AAASGIQSAAG
+884 GI
-895 GLSTIGSTADLS
+895 DN
-907 TQVQQLQAAVSQLA
+907 
-921 SGSSTLSTQAAS
+921 
-933 GISDLKSGLGKISQ
+933 LKSGLDKLSD
-947 MQSAVDAL
+947 MQSGVNKM
-955 ATGAHKLYTGS
+955 ATSAHQLYTGY
-966 NSIYSG
+966 NALYSG
-972 LSKGMAGALALSQGA
+972 LNAGMVGAMQLA
-987 NKLNTGAESL
+987 
-997 YDGISKVNTGAN
+997 
-1009 SLYTGA
+1009 
-1015 GQANTGVISLYNGAG
+1015 NGAKTV
-1030 QLNTGAVSLYNGASQ
+1030 NSGAS
-1045 LNAGANSLYAGA
+1045 AVA
-1057 GKLNA
+1057 
-1062 GAISLYAGAGQL
+1062 
-1074 NTGANSLYSGTGTL
+1074 
-1088 VSGAKKV
+1088 
-1095 NSGASQVNSG
+1095 SGASQVNSG
-1105 AGQVNSGAGQLANG
+1105 AGQVNSGAGQLATG

-1147 AGQLQNGLA
+1147 ASQLQNGLA

-1316 IMLIGI
+1316 IMLIGV
-1322 GIALIFVTRSLLQ
+1322 GIALILVTRSLLQ

-1398 PHALPSARILEAC
+1398 PHALPSARILKAC
-1411 TVIGTVVISAAVI
+1411 TAIGTVVISAVVI

>member
-14 AWVLILVISLVAL
+14 AGVLILVISLVAL

-58 GSKKKN
+58 GNKKKN

-75 SGKLTDTD
+75 SGKLTETD

-109 QDNIATKKLLKSKDG
+109 QNNIATKKLLKSKDG

-137 GTISQVYDEINKAVK
+137 GSISQVYDEINKVVK

-208 TVGISFLVSFS
+208 TVGVSFLVSFS
-219 IVTNLVNQINFPFSN
+219 IVANLVNQVNFPFSN

-261 DLGNGLGVAEATKD
+261 YLGNGLGVAEATKD
-275 SIKKAG
+275 SIKKAS

-309 SGVAVGVLVLLVVL
+309 SGVAVGVLVLLIVL

-346 GENPSKMWHGISSAT
+346 GEKPSKMWHGISSAT

-386 LNYDDTAEISDSVPS
+386 FNYDDTAEISDSVPS
-401 KQGLNLVQKHFSKGM
+401 KQGLNLVQKHFSEGM

-428 KLDNEKDLK
+428 TLDNEKDLK

-477 VTDGTAKLE
+477 VTDGIAKLE

-522 GAKDLYTGTVK
+522 EAKDLYTGT
-533 LYNGSI
+533 
-539 ALYDGAG
+539 
-546 TLFNGTKTL
+546 
-555 SVGADAL
+555 
-562 YSGTRKL
+562 
-569 SSGANTLSAGT
+569 
-580 QKLKNGTQAL
+580 
-590 ASGTGSLATGA
+590 
-601 QTLRNG
+601 QTLTNG
-607 AGSLKNGTASL
+607 AK
-618 YTGAG
+618 
-623 TLKNGVASL
+623 
-632 YTGAGTLKN
+632 
-641 GINTAYTGAGTL
+641 
-653 KNGISTLYTGAGSL
+653 
-667 KDGIGSL
+667 
-674 YTGAGSLKDGTAQLV
+674 
-689 TGSSSLKDG
+689 
-698 TSSLATGADSLYTGT
+698 
-713 KALTDGAQ
+713 

-751 QLDQLSQG
+751 QLDQLSSG
-759 LTDLNN
+759 LTDLN
-765 GLQQLNGKVS
+765 
-775 QISVPNI
+775 
-782 DTSKI
+782 
-787 SSLVSG
+787 SG

-805 KGLESAQSGLTAAG
+805 TGLTNAKTA
-819 RGLTTASG
+819 LTTARTGFGTASA

-832 AASIKK
+832 ASSISK
-838 VSDPTLQKEL
+838 VSDPTLKAELQKEL
-848 LNELNSL
+848 ETLNS
-855 NGSLSSTRDGL
+855 
-866 DTANRGL
+866 GL
-873 GAAGSAATSMN
+873 GTVGSGLTTARTAATNMN
-884 AAASGIQSAAG
+884 SAASGIQSATGSLGSGTSAV
-895 GLSTIGSTADLS
+895 STADLS
-907 TQVQQLQAAVSQLA
+907 TEVQQLQA
-921 SGSSTLSTQAAS
+921 
-933 GISDLKSGLGKISQ
+933 
-947 MQSAVDAL
+947 AVDAL

-966 NSIYSG
+966 NSLYSG
-972 LSKGMAGALALSQGA
+972 LSKGMAGALALSQ
-987 NKLNTGAESL
+987 
-997 YDGISKVNTGAN
+997 
-1009 SLYTGA
+1009 
-1015 GQANTGVISLYNGAG
+1015 
-1030 QLNTGAVSLYNGASQ
+1030 
-1045 LNAGANSLYAGA
+1045 
-1057 GKLNA
+1057 
-1062 GAISLYAGAGQL
+1062 
-1074 NTGANSLYSGTGTL
+1074 
-1088 VSGAKKV
+1088 
-1095 NSGASQVNSG
+1095 
-1105 AGQVNSGAGQLANG
+1105 
-1119 LASGVS
+1119 
-1125 GAAQLANGASR
+1125 
-1136 LTSGAGQLQSG
+1136 
-1147 AGQLQNGLA
+1147 
-1156 QGVNG
+1156 
-1161 SSQLAEGADKLQ
+1161 GADKLQ

-1188 KTPAITSGL
+1188 NTPAITSGL

-1398 PHALPSARILEAC
+1398 PHALSSARILEAC

-1470 EGFPWPKWAGRKKG
+1470 EGFPWPKWAGRKKS

>member
-75 SGKLTDTD
+75 SGKLTETD

-124 TTWVMQMNIAKSH
+124 TTWVMQMNISKNH

-208 TVGISFLVSFS
+208 TVGVSFLVSFS
-219 IVTNLVNQINFPFSN
+219 IVTNLVNQVNFPFSN

-261 DLGNGLGVAEATKD
+261 YLGNGLGVAEATKD

-346 GENPSKMWHGISSAT
+346 GENPSKMWRGISSAT
-361 LKRPVVFLAA
+361 LKRPVVSLAA
-371 VAVVVAPFFVTYSNV
+371 VAVVIAPFFVTYSNV

-401 KQGLNLVQKHFSKGM
+401 KQGLNLVQKHFSEGM

-494 GSEQVTSGAKKLA
+494 GSEQVTNGAKKLA

-580 QKLKNGTQAL
+580 QKLKSGTSSL
-590 ASGTGSLATGA
+590 ASGSKTLANGTGSLATGA

-607 AGSLKNGTASL
+607 TGTLKNGTASL

-623 TLKNGVASL
+623 TLKNG
-632 YTGAGTLKN
+632 
-641 GINTAYTGAGTL
+641 TA
-653 KNGISTLYTGAGSL
+653 
-667 KDGIGSL
+667 SL
-674 YTGAGSLKDGTAQLV
+674 YTGAGSLKNGTSQLL
-689 TGSSSLKDG
+689 TGSTSLKDG
-698 TSSLATGADSLYTGT
+698 TSDLATGASSLYTGT
-713 KALTDGAQ
+713 QTLTNGAK

-765 GLQQLNGKVS
+765 GLQSLNSKVS
-775 QISVPNI
+775 QIQVPNI

-793 LQSLQGQVGSLQ
+793 LQNLQGQVSSL
-805 KGLESAQSGLTAAG
+805 ESGLTNAKSGLSTAG
-819 RGLTTASG
+819 GGLTTASS

-832 AASIKK
+832 AASISK
-838 VSDPTLQKEL
+838 VSDPTLKAELQKEL
-848 LNELNSL
+848 ETLNSGL
-855 NGSLSSTRDGL
+855 TSTK
-866 DTANRGL
+866 TGL
-873 GAAGSAATSMN
+873 GTAGSGLTTAGSAATNMKS
-884 AAASGIQSAAG
+884 AASGIQSAAG
-895 GLSTIGSTADLS
+895 GLSNIGSTTDLS
-907 TQVQQLQAAVSQLA
+907 TQVEQLQAAVAQLA
-921 SGSSTLSTQAAS
+921 NGSNTLSTQAAS
-933 GISDLKSGLGKISQ
+933 GISSLQSGLSKISQ

-987 NKLNTGAESL
+987 NKLNSGAVSL
-997 YDGISKVNTGAN
+997 YNGISQVNTGAN

-1015 GQANTGVISLYNGAG
+1015 GQVNSGAASLY
-1030 QLNTGAVSLYNGASQ
+1030 T
-1045 LNAGANSLYAGA
+1045 GA

-1062 GAISLYAGAGQL
+1062 GAA
-1074 NTGANSLYSGTGTL
+1074 SLYSGTGSL
-1088 VSGAKKV
+1088 VSGANKV
-1095 NSGASQVNSG
+1095 NSGASAVASGASQVNTG
-1105 AGQVNSGAGQLANG
+1105 AGQVNSGAGQLATG

-1173 SGTSQLSSGASKLAE
+1173 SGSSQLSSGASKLAE

-1398 PHALPSARILEAC
+1398 PHELPSARILEAC

-1470 EGFPWPKWAGRKKG
+1470 EGFPWPKWAGRKK
-1484 LSFGKKS
+1484 S

>member
-27 PNVDSLTRAHSE
+27 PNVESLTRAHSE

-75 SGKLTDTD
+75 SGKLTETD

-137 GTISQVYDEINKAVK
+137 GTISQVNDEINKAVK

-163 DVLNNDFTSSIQEGI
+163 DVLNNDFTSSIREGI

-208 TVGISFLVSFS
+208 TVGVSFLVSFS
-219 IVTNLVNQINFPFSN
+219 IVTNLVNQVNFPFSN

-309 SGVAVGVLVLLVVL
+309 SGVAVGVLVLLIVL

-340 PSKEFA
+340 PSKEVA

-428 KLDNEKDLK
+428 TLDNEKDLK

-580 QKLKNGTQAL
+580 QKLKSGTSSL
-590 ASGTGSLATGA
+590 ASGSQTLANGTGSLATGA
-601 QTLRNG
+601 Q
-607 AGSLKNGTASL
+607 K
-618 YTGAG
+618 
-623 TLKNGVASL
+623 
-632 YTGAGTLKN
+632 
-641 GINTAYTGAGTL
+641 
-653 KNGISTLYTGAGSL
+653 
-667 KDGIGSL
+667 
-674 YTGAGSLKDGTAQLV
+674 
-689 TGSSSLKDG
+689 
-698 TSSLATGADSLYTGT
+698 LYTGT
-713 KALTDGAQ
+713 KTLTRGAQ
-721 DLTANM
+721 DLTDNM
-727 NTLVA
+727 SNLVS
-732 GLDQLKSQLSEN
+732 GLDQLKSELSAE
-744 ASSLNAD
+744 SGSLD
-751 QLDQLSQG
+751 TSKLDQLSEG
-759 LTDLNN
+759 LTKLNT
-765 GLQQLNGKVS
+765 GLQQLNGVVS
-775 QISVPNI
+775 QINVPNI

-793 LQSLQGQVGSLQ
+793 LQSLQGQVSNLK
-805 KGLESAQSGLTAAG
+805 KGLTDTQSGLTTAG
-819 RGLTTASG
+819 TGLGTASA

-832 AASIKK
+832 ASSISK
-838 VSDPTLQKEL
+838 VSDPTLKAELQKEL
-848 LNELNSL
+848 ETLNS
-855 NGSLSSTRDGL
+855 GLSSTKS
-866 DTANRGL
+866 GL
-873 GAAGSAATSMN
+873 GTAGSGLTTAGTAATNMN
-884 AAASGIQSAAG
+884 SAASGIQSAAG
-895 GLSTIGSTADLS
+895 SLGSSTSAASTADLS
-907 TQVQQLQAAVSQLA
+907 TKVQQLQAIVSQLA
-921 SGSSTLSTQAAS
+921 SGSNDLSTQAAS
-933 GISDLKSGLGKISQ
+933 GITSLKSGLSKIGE
-947 MQSAVDAL
+947 MQSGVDAL
-955 ATGAHKLYTGS
+955 AAGAHKLYTGS
-966 NSIYSG
+966 NSLYSG

-987 NKLNTGAESL
+987 NQ
-997 YDGISKVNTGAN
+997 VN
-1009 SLYTGA
+1009 S
-1015 GQANTGVISLYNGAG
+1015 
-1030 QLNTGAVSLYNGASQ
+1030 GAS
-1045 LNAGANSLYAGA
+1045 AVA
-1057 GKLNA
+1057 
-1062 GAISLYAGAGQL
+1062 
-1074 NTGANSLYSGTGTL
+1074 
-1088 VSGAKKV
+1088 
-1095 NSGASQVNSG
+1095 SGASQVNSG
-1105 AGQVNSGAGQLANG
+1105 AGQVNSGAGQLATG

-1125 GAAQLANGASR
+1125 GAAQLANGARR

-1147 AGQLQNGLA
+1147 ASQLQNGLA

-1211 NGLRKSKA
+1211 NGLRKSEA

-1264 SAAEHSQALS
+1264 SAAKHSQALS

-1316 IMLIGI
+1316 IMLIGV
-1322 GIALIFVTRSLLQ
+1322 GIALILITRSLLQ

-1398 PHALPSARILEAC
+1398 PHALPSARILKAC
-1411 TVIGTVVISAAVI
+1411 TAIGTVVISAVVI

-1452 ILVFL
+1452 ILIFL

>member
-58 GSKKKN
+58 GNKKKN

-75 SGKLTDTD
+75 SGKLTETD

-109 QDNIATKKLLKSKDG
+109 QNNIATKKLLKSKDG

-137 GTISQVYDEINKAVK
+137 GSISQVYDEINKVVK

-208 TVGISFLVSFS
+208 TVGVSFLVSFS
-219 IVTNLVNQINFPFSN
+219 IVTNLVNQVNFPFSN

-261 DLGNGLGVAEATKD
+261 YLGNGLGVAEATKD

-309 SGVAVGVLVLLVVL
+309 SGVAVGVLVLLIVL

-346 GENPSKMWHGISSAT
+346 GEKPSKMWHGISSAT

-401 KQGLNLVQKHFSKGM
+401 KQGLNLVQKHFSEGM

-428 KLDNEKDLK
+428 TLDNEKDLK

-477 VTDGTAKLE
+477 VTDGIAKLE

-522 GAKDLYTGTVK
+522 EAKDLYTGT
-533 LYNGSI
+533 
-539 ALYDGAG
+539 
-546 TLFNGTKTL
+546 
-555 SVGADAL
+555 
-562 YSGTRKL
+562 
-569 SSGANTLSAGT
+569 
-580 QKLKNGTQAL
+580 
-590 ASGTGSLATGA
+590 
-601 QTLRNG
+601 QTLTNG
-607 AGSLKNGTASL
+607 AK
-618 YTGAG
+618 
-623 TLKNGVASL
+623 
-632 YTGAGTLKN
+632 
-641 GINTAYTGAGTL
+641 
-653 KNGISTLYTGAGSL
+653 
-667 KDGIGSL
+667 
-674 YTGAGSLKDGTAQLV
+674 
-689 TGSSSLKDG
+689 
-698 TSSLATGADSLYTGT
+698 
-713 KALTDGAQ
+713 

-751 QLDQLSQG
+751 QLDQLSSG
-759 LTDLNN
+759 LTDLN
-765 GLQQLNGKVS
+765 
-775 QISVPNI
+775 
-782 DTSKI
+782 
-787 SSLVSG
+787 SG

-805 KGLESAQSGLTAAG
+805 TGLTNAKT
-819 RGLTTASG
+819 GLTTARTGFGTASA

-832 AASIKK
+832 ASSISK
-838 VSDPTLQKEL
+838 VSDPTLKAELQKEL
-848 LNELNSL
+848 ETLNS
-855 NGSLSSTRDGL
+855 
-866 DTANRGL
+866 GL
-873 GAAGSAATSMN
+873 GTVGSGLTTARTAATNMN
-884 AAASGIQSAAG
+884 SAASGIQSATG
-895 GLSTIGSTADLS
+895 SLGSSTSAVSTADLN
-907 TQVQQLQAAVSQLA
+907 TEVQQLQA
-921 SGSSTLSTQAAS
+921 
-933 GISDLKSGLGKISQ
+933 
-947 MQSAVDAL
+947 AVDAL

-966 NSIYSG
+966 NSLYSG
-972 LSKGMAGALALSQGA
+972 LSKGMAGALALSQ
-987 NKLNTGAESL
+987 
-997 YDGISKVNTGAN
+997 
-1009 SLYTGA
+1009 
-1015 GQANTGVISLYNGAG
+1015 
-1030 QLNTGAVSLYNGASQ
+1030 
-1045 LNAGANSLYAGA
+1045 
-1057 GKLNA
+1057 
-1062 GAISLYAGAGQL
+1062 
-1074 NTGANSLYSGTGTL
+1074 
-1088 VSGAKKV
+1088 
-1095 NSGASQVNSG
+1095 
-1105 AGQVNSGAGQLANG
+1105 
-1119 LASGVS
+1119 
-1125 GAAQLANGASR
+1125 
-1136 LTSGAGQLQSG
+1136 
-1147 AGQLQNGLA
+1147 
-1156 QGVNG
+1156 
-1161 SSQLAEGADKLQ
+1161 GADKLQ

-1301 DTKNTASGDFTRTMA
+1301 DTKNTASGDFIRTMA

-1470 EGFPWPKWAGRKKG
+1470 EGFPWPKWAGRKKS

>member
-75 SGKLTDTD
+75 SGKLTETD

-124 TTWVMQMNIAKSH
+124 TTWVMQMNISKNH

-198 SPVVP
+198 SLVVP

-208 TVGISFLVSFS
+208 TVGVSFLVSFS
-219 IVTNLVNQINFPFSN
+219 IVTNLVNQVNFPFSN

-309 SGVAVGVLVLLVVL
+309 SGVAVGVLVLLIVL

-371 VAVVVAPFFVTYSNV
+371 VAVVVAPFLVTYSNV

-401 KQGLNLVQKHFSKGM
+401 KQGLNLVQKHFSEGM

-494 GSEQVTSGAKKLA
+494 GSEKVTSGAKKLA

-580 QKLKNGTQAL
+580 QKLKSGTSSL
-590 ASGTGSLATGA
+590 ASGSQTLANGTGSLATGA
-601 QTLRNG
+601 Q
-607 AGSLKNGTASL
+607 K
-618 YTGAG
+618 
-623 TLKNGVASL
+623 
-632 YTGAGTLKN
+632 
-641 GINTAYTGAGTL
+641 
-653 KNGISTLYTGAGSL
+653 
-667 KDGIGSL
+667 
-674 YTGAGSLKDGTAQLV
+674 
-689 TGSSSLKDG
+689 
-698 TSSLATGADSLYTGT
+698 LYTGT
-713 KALTDGAQ
+713 KTLTRGAQ
-721 DLTANM
+721 DLTDNM
-727 NTLVA
+727 SNLVS
-732 GLDQLKSQLSEN
+732 GLDQLKSELSAE
-744 ASSLNAD
+744 SGSLD
-751 QLDQLSQG
+751 TSKLDQLSEG
-759 LTDLNN
+759 LTKLNT
-765 GLQQLNGKVS
+765 GLQQLNGVVS
-775 QISVPNI
+775 QINVPNI

-793 LQSLQGQVGSLQ
+793 LQSLQGQVSNLK
-805 KGLESAQSGLTAAG
+805 KGLTDTQSGLTTAG
-819 RGLTTASG
+819 TGLGTASA

-832 AASIKK
+832 ASSISK
-838 VSDPTLQKEL
+838 VSDPTLKAELQKEL
-848 LNELNSL
+848 ETLNS
-855 NGSLSSTRDGL
+855 GLSSTKS
-866 DTANRGL
+866 GL
-873 GAAGSAATSMN
+873 GTAGSGLTTAGTAATNMN
-884 AAASGIQSAAG
+884 SAASGIQSAAG
-895 GLSTIGSTADLS
+895 SLGSSTSAASTADLS
-907 TQVQQLQAAVSQLA
+907 TEVQQLQAIVSQLA
-921 SGSSTLSTQAAS
+921 SGSNDLSTQAAS
-933 GISDLKSGLGKISQ
+933 GISSLKSGLSKIGE
-947 MQSAVDAL
+947 MQSGVDAL
-955 ATGAHKLYTGS
+955 AAGAHKLYTGS
-966 NSIYSG
+966 NSLYSG
-972 LSKGMAGALALSQGA
+972 LSEGMAGALALSQGA
-987 NKLNTGAESL
+987 NQ
-997 YDGISKVNTGAN
+997 VN
-1009 SLYTGA
+1009 S
-1015 GQANTGVISLYNGAG
+1015 
-1030 QLNTGAVSLYNGASQ
+1030 GAS
-1045 LNAGANSLYAGA
+1045 AVA
-1057 GKLNA
+1057 
-1062 GAISLYAGAGQL
+1062 
-1074 NTGANSLYSGTGTL
+1074 
-1088 VSGAKKV
+1088 
-1095 NSGASQVNSG
+1095 SGASQVNSG
-1105 AGQVNSGAGQLANG
+1105 AGQVNSGAGQLATG

-1147 AGQLQNGLA
+1147 ASQLQNGLA

-1161 SSQLAEGADKLQ
+1161 SSQLAEGANKLQ

-1322 GIALIFVTRSLLQ
+1322 GIALILVTRSLLQ

-1470 EGFPWPKWAGRKKG
+1470 EGFPWPKSGPAARRASASARSLK
-1484 LSFGKKS
+1484 

>member
-27 PNVDSLTRAHSE
+27 PNVESLTRAHSE

-75 SGKLTDTD
+75 SGKLTETD

-137 GTISQVYDEINKAVK
+137 GTISQVNDEINKAVK

-163 DVLNNDFTSSIQEGI
+163 DVLNNDFTSSIREGI

-208 TVGISFLVSFS
+208 TVGVSFLVSFS
-219 IVTNLVNQINFPFSN
+219 IVTNLVNQVNFPFSN

-309 SGVAVGVLVLLVVL
+309 SGVAVGVLVLLIVL

-401 KQGLNLVQKHFSKGM
+401 KQGLNLVQKHFSEGM

-428 KLDNEKDLK
+428 TLDNEKDLK

-513 DEGTGTLSD
+513 DEGTGTLSN

-580 QKLKNGTQAL
+580 QKLKSGTSSL
-590 ASGTGSLATGA
+590 ASGSQTLANGTGSLATGA
-601 QTLRNG
+601 N
-607 AGSLKNGTASL
+607 
-618 YTGAG
+618 
-623 TLKNGVASL
+623 
-632 YTGAGTLKN
+632 
-641 GINTAYTGAGTL
+641 
-653 KNGISTLYTGAGSL
+653 
-667 KDGIGSL
+667 
-674 YTGAGSLKDGTAQLV
+674 
-689 TGSSSLKDG
+689 
-698 TSSLATGADSLYTGT
+698 SLYTGT
-713 KALTDGAQ
+713 QTLTNGAK

-732 GLDQLKSQLSEN
+732 GLDQLKSELSAE
-744 ASSLNAD
+744 SGSLD
-751 QLDQLSQG
+751 TSKLDQLSSG
-759 LTDLNN
+759 LTALNE
-765 GLQQLNGKVS
+765 GLQRLNSMVS
-775 QISVPNI
+775 QIQVPNI

-793 LQSLQGQVGSLQ
+793 LQSLQGQVSNLK
-805 KGLESAQSGLTAAG
+805 KGLTDTQSGLTTAG
-819 RGLTTASG
+819 TGLGTASA

-832 AASIKK
+832 ASSISK
-838 VSDPTLQKEL
+838 VSDPTLKAELQKEL
-848 LNELNSL
+848 ETLNS
-855 NGSLSSTRDGL
+855 GLSSTKS
-866 DTANRGL
+866 GL
-873 GAAGSAATSMN
+873 GTAGSGLTTAGTAATNMN
-884 AAASGIQSAAG
+884 SAASGIQSAAG
-895 GLSTIGSTADLS
+895 SLGSSTSAASTADLS
-907 TQVQQLQAAVSQLA
+907 TKVQQLQASVSQLA
-921 SGSSTLSTQAAS
+921 SGSNDLSTQAAS
-933 GISDLKSGLGKISQ
+933 GITSLKSGLSKIGE
-947 MQSAVDAL
+947 MQSGVDAL
-955 ATGAHKLYTGS
+955 AAGAHKLYTGS
-966 NSIYSG
+966 NSLYSG
-972 LSKGMAGALALSQGA
+972 LSEGMAGALALSQGA
-987 NKLNTGAESL
+987 NQ
-997 YDGISKVNTGAN
+997 VN
-1009 SLYTGA
+1009 S
-1015 GQANTGVISLYNGAG
+1015 
-1030 QLNTGAVSLYNGASQ
+1030 GAS
-1045 LNAGANSLYAGA
+1045 AVA
-1057 GKLNA
+1057 
-1062 GAISLYAGAGQL
+1062 
-1074 NTGANSLYSGTGTL
+1074 
-1088 VSGAKKV
+1088 
-1095 NSGASQVNSG
+1095 SGASQVNSG
-1105 AGQVNSGAGQLANG
+1105 AGQVNSGAGQLATG

-1147 AGQLQNGLA
+1147 ASQLQNGLA

-1316 IMLIGI
+1316 IMLIGV
-1322 GIALIFVTRSLLQ
+1322 GIALILVTRSLLQ

-1384 DYSIFVMMRYRDSD
+1384 DYSIFVMMRYRDGD
-1398 PHALPSARILEAC
+1398 PHALPSARILKAC
-1411 TVIGTVVISAAVI
+1411 TAIGTVVISAVVI

>member
-27 PNVDSLTRAHSE
+27 PNVESLTRAHSE

-64 TYEVAVVFNKK
+64 TYEVAVVFTKK
-75 SGKLTDTD
+75 SGKLTETD

-137 GTISQVYDEINKAVK
+137 GTISQVNDEINKAVK

-163 DVLNNDFTSSIQEGI
+163 DVLNNDFTSSIREGI

-208 TVGISFLVSFS
+208 TVGVSFLVSFS
-219 IVTNLVNQINFPFSN
+219 IVTNLVNQVNFPFSN

-261 DLGNGLGVAEATKD
+261 DLVNGLGVAEATKD

-309 SGVAVGVLVLLVVL
+309 SGVAVGVLVLLIVL

-340 PSKEFA
+340 PSKEVA

-371 VAVVVAPFFVTYSNV
+371 VAVVVTPFFVTYSNV

-428 KLDNEKDLK
+428 TLDNEKDLK

-522 GAKDLYTGTVK
+522 GAKNLYTGTVK

-580 QKLKNGTQAL
+580 QKLKSGTSSL
-590 ASGTGSLATGA
+590 ASGSQTLANGTGSLATGA
-601 QTLRNG
+601 Q
-607 AGSLKNGTASL
+607 K
-618 YTGAG
+618 
-623 TLKNGVASL
+623 
-632 YTGAGTLKN
+632 
-641 GINTAYTGAGTL
+641 
-653 KNGISTLYTGAGSL
+653 
-667 KDGIGSL
+667 
-674 YTGAGSLKDGTAQLV
+674 
-689 TGSSSLKDG
+689 
-698 TSSLATGADSLYTGT
+698 LYTGT
-713 KALTDGAQ
+713 KTLTRGAQ
-721 DLTANM
+721 DLTDNM
-727 NTLVA
+727 SNLVS
-732 GLDQLKSQLSEN
+732 GLDQLKSELSAE
-744 ASSLNAD
+744 SGSLD
-751 QLDQLSQG
+751 TSKLDQLSEG
-759 LTDLNN
+759 LTKLNT
-765 GLQQLNGKVS
+765 GLQQLNGVVS
-775 QISVPNI
+775 QINVPNI

-793 LQSLQGQVGSLQ
+793 LQSLQGQVSNLK
-805 KGLESAQSGLTAAG
+805 KGLTDTQSGLTTAG
-819 RGLTTASG
+819 TGLGTASA

-832 AASIKK
+832 ASSISK
-838 VSDPTLQKEL
+838 VSDPTLKAELQKEL
-848 LNELNSL
+848 ETLNS
-855 NGSLSSTRDGL
+855 GLSSTKS
-866 DTANRGL
+866 GL
-873 GAAGSAATSMN
+873 GTAGSGLTTAGTAATNMN
-884 AAASGIQSAAG
+884 SAASGIQSAAG
-895 GLSTIGSTADLS
+895 SLGSSTSAASTADLS
-907 TQVQQLQAAVSQLA
+907 TEVQQLQAIVSQLA
-921 SGSSTLSTQAAS
+921 SGSNDLSTQAAS
-933 GISDLKSGLGKISQ
+933 GITSLKSGLSKIGE
-947 MQSAVDAL
+947 MQSGVDAL
-955 ATGAHKLYTGS
+955 AAGAHKLYTGS
-966 NSIYSG
+966 NSLYSG
-972 LSKGMAGALALSQGA
+972 LSEGMAGALALSQGA
-987 NKLNTGAESL
+987 NQ
-997 YDGISKVNTGAN
+997 VN
-1009 SLYTGA
+1009 S
-1015 GQANTGVISLYNGAG
+1015 
-1030 QLNTGAVSLYNGASQ
+1030 GAS
-1045 LNAGANSLYAGA
+1045 AVA
-1057 GKLNA
+1057 
-1062 GAISLYAGAGQL
+1062 
-1074 NTGANSLYSGTGTL
+1074 
-1088 VSGAKKV
+1088 
-1095 NSGASQVNSG
+1095 SGASQVNSG
-1105 AGQVNSGAGQLANG
+1105 AGQVNSGAGQLATG

-1147 AGQLQNGLA
+1147 ASQLQNGLA

-1316 IMLIGI
+1316 IMLIGV
-1322 GIALIFVTRSLLQ
+1322 GIALILITRSLLQ

-1398 PHALPSARILEAC
+1398 PHALPSARILKAC
-1411 TVIGTVVISAAVI
+1411 TAIGTVVISAVVI

-1452 ILVFL
+1452 ILIFL

>member
-27 PNVDSLTRAHSE
+27 PNVESLTRAHSE

-75 SGKLTDTD
+75 SGKLTETD

-137 GTISQVYDEINKAVK
+137 GTISQVNDEINKAVK

-163 DVLNNDFTSSIQEGI
+163 DVLNNDFTSSIREGI

-208 TVGISFLVSFS
+208 TVGVSFLVSFS
-219 IVTNLVNQINFPFSN
+219 IVTNLVNQVNFPFSN

-309 SGVAVGVLVLLVVL
+309 SGVAVGVLVLLIVL

-340 PSKEFA
+340 PSKEVA

-371 VAVVVAPFFVTYSNV
+371 VAVVVTPFFVTYSNV

-428 KLDNEKDLK
+428 TLDNEKDLK
-437 LIDELTRKLRN
+437 MIDELTRKLRN

-522 GAKDLYTGTVK
+522 GAKNLYTGTVK

-580 QKLKNGTQAL
+580 QKLKSGTSSL
-590 ASGTGSLATGA
+590 ASGSQTLANGTGSLATGA
-601 QTLRNG
+601 Q
-607 AGSLKNGTASL
+607 K
-618 YTGAG
+618 
-623 TLKNGVASL
+623 
-632 YTGAGTLKN
+632 
-641 GINTAYTGAGTL
+641 
-653 KNGISTLYTGAGSL
+653 
-667 KDGIGSL
+667 
-674 YTGAGSLKDGTAQLV
+674 
-689 TGSSSLKDG
+689 
-698 TSSLATGADSLYTGT
+698 LYTGT
-713 KALTDGAQ
+713 KTLTRGAQ
-721 DLTANM
+721 DLTDNM
-727 NTLVA
+727 SNLVS
-732 GLDQLKSQLSEN
+732 GLDQLKSELSAE
-744 ASSLNAD
+744 SGSLD
-751 QLDQLSQG
+751 TSKLDQLSEG
-759 LTDLNN
+759 LTKLNT
-765 GLQQLNGKVS
+765 GLQQLNGVVS
-775 QISVPNI
+775 QINVPNI

-793 LQSLQGQVGSLQ
+793 LQSLQGQVSNLK
-805 KGLESAQSGLTAAG
+805 KGLTDTQSGLTTAVT
-819 RGLTTASG
+819 GLGTASA

-832 AASIKK
+832 ASSISKI
-838 VSDPTLQKEL
+838 SDPTLKAELQKEL
-848 LNELNSL
+848 ETLNS
-855 NGSLSSTRDGL
+855 GLSSTKS
-866 DTANRGL
+866 GL
-873 GAAGSAATSMN
+873 GTAGSGLTTAGTAATNMN
-884 AAASGIQSAAG
+884 SAASGIQSAAG
-895 GLSTIGSTADLS
+895 SLGSSTSAASTADLS
-907 TQVQQLQAAVSQLA
+907 TEVQQLQAIVSQLA
-921 SGSSTLSTQAAS
+921 SGSNDLSTQAAS
-933 GISDLKSGLGKISQ
+933 GITSLKSGLSKIGE
-947 MQSAVDAL
+947 MQSGVDAL
-955 ATGAHKLYTGS
+955 AAGAHKLYTGS
-966 NSIYSG
+966 NSLYSG
-972 LSKGMAGALALSQGA
+972 LSEGMAGALALSQGA
-987 NKLNTGAESL
+987 NQ
-997 YDGISKVNTGAN
+997 VN
-1009 SLYTGA
+1009 S
-1015 GQANTGVISLYNGAG
+1015 
-1030 QLNTGAVSLYNGASQ
+1030 GAS
-1045 LNAGANSLYAGA
+1045 AVA
-1057 GKLNA
+1057 
-1062 GAISLYAGAGQL
+1062 
-1074 NTGANSLYSGTGTL
+1074 
-1088 VSGAKKV
+1088 
-1095 NSGASQVNSG
+1095 SGASQVNSG
-1105 AGQVNSGAGQLANG
+1105 AGQVNSGAGQLATG

-1125 GAAQLANGASR
+1125 GAAQLANGARR

-1147 AGQLQNGLA
+1147 ASQLQNGLA

-1316 IMLIGI
+1316 IMLIGV
-1322 GIALIFVTRSLLQ
+1322 GIALILITRSLLQ

-1398 PHALPSARILEAC
+1398 PHALPSARILKAC
-1411 TVIGTVVISAAVI
+1411 TAIGTVVISAVVI

-1452 ILVFL
+1452 ILIFL

>member
-27 PNVDSLTRAHSE
+27 PNVESLTRAHSE

-58 GSKKKN
+58 GSKKRN

-75 SGKLTDTD
+75 SGKLTETD

-137 GTISQVYDEINKAVK
+137 GTISQVNDEINKAVK

-163 DVLNNDFTSSIQEGI
+163 DVLNNDFTSSIREGI

-208 TVGISFLVSFS
+208 TVGVSFLVSFS
-219 IVTNLVNQINFPFSN
+219 IVTNLVNQVNFPFSN

-309 SGVAVGVLVLLVVL
+309 SGVAVGVLVLLIVL

-340 PSKEFA
+340 PSKEVA

-428 KLDNEKDLK
+428 TLDNEKDLK

-580 QKLKNGTQAL
+580 QKLKSGTSSL
-590 ASGTGSLATGA
+590 ASGSQTLANGTGSLATGA
-601 QTLRNG
+601 Q
-607 AGSLKNGTASL
+607 K
-618 YTGAG
+618 
-623 TLKNGVASL
+623 
-632 YTGAGTLKN
+632 
-641 GINTAYTGAGTL
+641 
-653 KNGISTLYTGAGSL
+653 
-667 KDGIGSL
+667 
-674 YTGAGSLKDGTAQLV
+674 
-689 TGSSSLKDG
+689 
-698 TSSLATGADSLYTGT
+698 LYTGT
-713 KALTDGAQ
+713 KTLTRGAQ
-721 DLTANM
+721 DLTDNM
-727 NTLVA
+727 SNLVS
-732 GLDQLKSQLSEN
+732 GLDQLKSELSAE
-744 ASSLNAD
+744 SGSLD
-751 QLDQLSQG
+751 TSKLDQLSEG
-759 LTDLNN
+759 LTKLNT
-765 GLQQLNGKVS
+765 GLQQLNGVVS
-775 QISVPNI
+775 QINVPNI

-805 KGLESAQSGLTAAG
+805 TGLTNAKT
-819 RGLTTASG
+819 GLTTARTGFGTASA

-832 AASIKK
+832 ASSISK
-838 VSDPTLQKEL
+838 VSDPTLKAELQKEL
-848 LNELNSL
+848 ETLNSGL
-855 NGSLSSTRDGL
+855 YSTKS
-866 DTANRGL
+866 GL
-873 GAAGSAATSMN
+873 GTVGSGLTTAGTAATNMN
-884 AAASGIQSAAG
+884 SAASGIQSAAG
-895 GLSTIGSTADLS
+895 SLGSSTSAVPTADLS
-907 TQVQQLQAAVSQLA
+907 TEVQQLQAIVSQLA
-921 SGSSTLSTQAAS
+921 SGSNDLSTQAAS
-933 GISDLKSGLGKISQ
+933 GITSLKSGLSKIGQ

-955 ATGAHKLYTGS
+955 AAGAHKLYTGS
-966 NSIYSG
+966 NSLYSG
-972 LSKGMAGALALSQGA
+972 LSEGMAGALALSQGA
-987 NKLNTGAESL
+987 NQ
-997 YDGISKVNTGAN
+997 VN
-1009 SLYTGA
+1009 S
-1015 GQANTGVISLYNGAG
+1015 
-1030 QLNTGAVSLYNGASQ
+1030 GAS
-1045 LNAGANSLYAGA
+1045 AVA
-1057 GKLNA
+1057 
-1062 GAISLYAGAGQL
+1062 
-1074 NTGANSLYSGTGTL
+1074 
-1088 VSGAKKV
+1088 
-1095 NSGASQVNSG
+1095 SGASQVNSG
-1105 AGQVNSGAGQLANG
+1105 AGQVNSGAGQLATG

-1147 AGQLQNGLA
+1147 ASQLQNGLA

-1211 NGLRKSKA
+1211 NGLRKSEA

-1224 VPSYVLKH
+1224 VPSHVLKH

-1264 SAAEHSQALS
+1264 SAAKHSQALS

-1316 IMLIGI
+1316 IMLIGV
-1322 GIALIFVTRSLLQ
+1322 GIALILITRSLLQ

-1398 PHALPSARILEAC
+1398 PHALPSARILKAC
-1411 TVIGTVVISAAVI
+1411 TAIGTVVISAVVI

-1452 ILVFL
+1452 ILLFL

>member
-14 AWVLILVISLVAL
+14 AGVLILVISLVAL

-58 GSKKKN
+58 GNKKKN

-75 SGKLTDTD
+75 SGKLTETD

-109 QDNIATKKLLKSKDG
+109 QNNIATKKLLKSKDG

-137 GTISQVYDEINKAVK
+137 GSISQVYDEINKVVK

-208 TVGISFLVSFS
+208 TVGVSFLVSFS
-219 IVTNLVNQINFPFSN
+219 IVANLVNQVNFPFSN

-261 DLGNGLGVAEATKD
+261 YLGNGLGVAEATKD

-309 SGVAVGVLVLLVVL
+309 SGVAVGVLVLLIVL

-346 GENPSKMWHGISSAT
+346 GEKPSKMWHGISSAT

-401 KQGLNLVQKHFSKGM
+401 KQGLNLVQKHFSEGM

-428 KLDNEKDLK
+428 TLDNEKDLK

-477 VTDGTAKLE
+477 VTDGIAKLE

-522 GAKDLYTGTVK
+522 EAKDLYTGT
-533 LYNGSI
+533 
-539 ALYDGAG
+539 
-546 TLFNGTKTL
+546 
-555 SVGADAL
+555 
-562 YSGTRKL
+562 
-569 SSGANTLSAGT
+569 
-580 QKLKNGTQAL
+580 
-590 ASGTGSLATGA
+590 
-601 QTLRNG
+601 QTLTNG
-607 AGSLKNGTASL
+607 AK
-618 YTGAG
+618 
-623 TLKNGVASL
+623 
-632 YTGAGTLKN
+632 
-641 GINTAYTGAGTL
+641 
-653 KNGISTLYTGAGSL
+653 
-667 KDGIGSL
+667 
-674 YTGAGSLKDGTAQLV
+674 
-689 TGSSSLKDG
+689 
-698 TSSLATGADSLYTGT
+698 
-713 KALTDGAQ
+713 

-751 QLDQLSQG
+751 QLDQLSSG
-759 LTDLNN
+759 LTDLN
-765 GLQQLNGKVS
+765 
-775 QISVPNI
+775 
-782 DTSKI
+782 
-787 SSLVSG
+787 SG

-805 KGLESAQSGLTAAG
+805 TGLTNAKTA
-819 RGLTTASG
+819 LTTARTGFGTASA

-832 AASIKK
+832 ASSISK
-838 VSDPTLQKEL
+838 VSDPTLKAELQKEL
-848 LNELNSL
+848 ETLNS
-855 NGSLSSTRDGL
+855 
-866 DTANRGL
+866 GL
-873 GAAGSAATSMN
+873 GTVGSGLTTARTAATNMN
-884 AAASGIQSAAG
+884 SAASGIQSATGSLGSGTSAV
-895 GLSTIGSTADLS
+895 STADLS
-907 TQVQQLQAAVSQLA
+907 TEVQQLQA
-921 SGSSTLSTQAAS
+921 
-933 GISDLKSGLGKISQ
+933 
-947 MQSAVDAL
+947 AVDAL

-966 NSIYSG
+966 NSLYSG
-972 LSKGMAGALALSQGA
+972 LSKGMAGALALSQ
-987 NKLNTGAESL
+987 
-997 YDGISKVNTGAN
+997 
-1009 SLYTGA
+1009 
-1015 GQANTGVISLYNGAG
+1015 
-1030 QLNTGAVSLYNGASQ
+1030 
-1045 LNAGANSLYAGA
+1045 
-1057 GKLNA
+1057 
-1062 GAISLYAGAGQL
+1062 
-1074 NTGANSLYSGTGTL
+1074 
-1088 VSGAKKV
+1088 
-1095 NSGASQVNSG
+1095 
-1105 AGQVNSGAGQLANG
+1105 
-1119 LASGVS
+1119 
-1125 GAAQLANGASR
+1125 
-1136 LTSGAGQLQSG
+1136 
-1147 AGQLQNGLA
+1147 
-1156 QGVNG
+1156 
-1161 SSQLAEGADKLQ
+1161 GADKLQ

-1188 KTPAITSGL
+1188 NTPAITSGL

-1398 PHALPSARILEAC
+1398 PHALSSARILEAC

-1470 EGFPWPKWAGRKKG
+1470 EGFPWPKWAGRKKS

>member
-1 MKKLLKNHLGALI
+1 MKKLQKNHLGALI

-27 PNVDSLTRAHSE
+27 PNVESLTRAHSE

-75 SGKLTDTD
+75 SGKLTETD

-163 DVLNNDFTSSIQEGI
+163 DVLNNDFTSSIREGI

-208 TVGISFLVSFS
+208 TVGVSFLVSFS
-219 IVTNLVNQINFPFSN
+219 IVTNLVNQVNFPFSN

-309 SGVAVGVLVLLVVL
+309 SGVAVGVLVLLIVL

-340 PSKEFA
+340 PSKEVA

-361 LKRPVVFLAA
+361 LKRPVVFLAS

-428 KLDNEKDLK
+428 TLDNEKDLK
-437 LIDELTRKLRN
+437 LIDELTRKLSN

-507 NGADQL
+507 NG
-513 DEGTGTLSD
+513 
-522 GAKDLYTGTVK
+522 
-533 LYNGSI
+533 
-539 ALYDGAG
+539 
-546 TLFNGTKTL
+546 
-555 SVGADAL
+555 
-562 YSGTRKL
+562 
-569 SSGANTLSAGT
+569 
-580 QKLKNGTQAL
+580 
-590 ASGTGSLATGA
+590 TGSLATGA
-601 QTLRNG
+601 QTLRDGAVTLKNGTARLYTG
-607 AGSLKNGTASL
+607 AGTLKNGTASL

-623 TLKNGVASL
+623 TLKNGTSQL
-632 YTGAGTLKN
+632 LTGSTTLKN
-641 GINTAYTGAGTL
+641 G
-653 KNGISTLYTGAGSL
+653 
-667 KDGIGSL
+667 
-674 YTGAGSLKDGTAQLV
+674 
-689 TGSSSLKDG
+689 
-698 TSSLATGADSLYTGT
+698 TSDLATGANRLYTGT
-713 KALTDGAQ
+713 QTLTNGAK

-751 QLDQLSQG
+751 QLDKLSQG

-787 SSLVSG
+787 SSLVRG
-793 LQSLQGQVGSLQ
+793 LQSLQ
-805 KGLESAQSGLTAAG
+805 KGLESAQSGLT
-819 RGLTTASG
+819 TASG
-827 AAGSL
+827 AADSL
-832 AASIKK
+832 KSSISK
-838 VSDPTLQKEL
+838 VSDPGLKAELQKEL
-848 LNELNSL
+848 ETLNS
-855 NGSLSSTRDGL
+855 GL
-866 DTANRGL
+866 TT
-873 GAAGSAATSMN
+873 AGSAANSMKS
-884 AAASGIQSAAG
+884 AAPGIQSAADSFG
-895 GLSTIGSTADLS
+895 NVSSTADLS

-921 SGSSTLSTQAAS
+921 SGSSTLSSQAAS

-987 NKLNTGAESL
+987 NQLNSGAASL
-997 YDGISKVNTGAN
+997 YNGISQVNTGAN

-1015 GQANTGVISLYNGAG
+1015 GQ
-1030 QLNTGAVSLYNGASQ
+1030 
-1045 LNAGANSLYAGA
+1045 
-1057 GKLNA
+1057 
-1062 GAISLYAGAGQL
+1062 
-1074 NTGANSLYSGTGTL
+1074 
-1088 VSGAKKV
+1088 
-1095 NSGASQVNSG
+1095 
-1105 AGQVNSGAGQLANG
+1105 
-1119 LASGVS
+1119 
-1125 GAAQLANGASR
+1125 
-1136 LTSGAGQLQSG
+1136 LQSG
-1147 AGQLQNGLA
+1147 ASQLQNGLA

-1211 NGLRKSKA
+1211 NGLRKSTA

-1264 SAAEHSQALS
+1264 SAAKHSQALS

-1316 IMLIGI
+1316 IMLIGV
-1322 GIALIFVTRSLLQ
+1322 GIALILITRSLLQ

-1398 PHALPSARILEAC
+1398 PHALPSARILKAC
-1411 TVIGTVVISAAVI
+1411 TAIGTVVISAVVI

-1452 ILVFL
+1452 ILIFL

>member
-58 GSKKKN
+58 GNKKKN

-75 SGKLTDTD
+75 SGKLTETD

-109 QDNIATKKLLKSKDG
+109 QNNIATKKLLKSKDG

-137 GTISQVYDEINKAVK
+137 GSISQVYDEINKVIK

-208 TVGISFLVSFS
+208 TVGVSFLVSFS
-219 IVTNLVNQINFPFSN
+219 IVTNLVNQVNFPFSN

-248 TDYNILLYNHFKE
+248 TNYNILLYNHFKE
-261 DLGNGLGVAEATKD
+261 YLGNGLGVAEATKD

-309 SGVAVGVLVLLVVL
+309 SGVAVGVLVLLIVL

-346 GENPSKMWHGISSAT
+346 GGKTSKMWHGISSAT

-401 KQGLNLVQKHFSKGM
+401 KQGLNLVQKHFSEGM

-428 KLDNEKDLK
+428 TLDNEKDLK

-477 VTDGTAKLE
+477 VTDGIAKLE

-522 GAKDLYTGTVK
+522 EAKDLYTGT
-533 LYNGSI
+533 
-539 ALYDGAG
+539 
-546 TLFNGTKTL
+546 
-555 SVGADAL
+555 
-562 YSGTRKL
+562 
-569 SSGANTLSAGT
+569 
-580 QKLKNGTQAL
+580 
-590 ASGTGSLATGA
+590 
-601 QTLRNG
+601 QTLTNG
-607 AGSLKNGTASL
+607 AK
-618 YTGAG
+618 
-623 TLKNGVASL
+623 
-632 YTGAGTLKN
+632 
-641 GINTAYTGAGTL
+641 
-653 KNGISTLYTGAGSL
+653 
-667 KDGIGSL
+667 
-674 YTGAGSLKDGTAQLV
+674 
-689 TGSSSLKDG
+689 
-698 TSSLATGADSLYTGT
+698 
-713 KALTDGAQ
+713 

-751 QLDQLSQG
+751 QLDQLSSG
-759 LTDLNN
+759 LTDLN
-765 GLQQLNGKVS
+765 
-775 QISVPNI
+775 
-782 DTSKI
+782 
-787 SSLVSG
+787 SG

-805 KGLESAQSGLTAAG
+805 TGLTNAKT
-819 RGLTTASG
+819 GLTTARTGFGTASA

-832 AASIKK
+832 ASSISK
-838 VSDPTLQKEL
+838 VSDPTLKAELQKEL
-848 LNELNSL
+848 ETLNS
-855 NGSLSSTRDGL
+855 
-866 DTANRGL
+866 GL
-873 GAAGSAATSMN
+873 GTVGSGLTTARTAATNMN
-884 AAASGIQSAAG
+884 SAASGIQSATG
-895 GLSTIGSTADLS
+895 SLGSSTSAVSTADLS
-907 TQVQQLQAAVSQLA
+907 TEVQQLQAAV
-921 SGSSTLSTQAAS
+921 
-933 GISDLKSGLGKISQ
+933 
-947 MQSAVDAL
+947 DAL
-955 ATGAHKLYTGS
+955 ATCAHKLYTGS
-966 NSIYSG
+966 NSLYSG
-972 LSKGMAGALALSQGA
+972 LSKGMAGALALSQ
-987 NKLNTGAESL
+987 
-997 YDGISKVNTGAN
+997 
-1009 SLYTGA
+1009 
-1015 GQANTGVISLYNGAG
+1015 
-1030 QLNTGAVSLYNGASQ
+1030 
-1045 LNAGANSLYAGA
+1045 
-1057 GKLNA
+1057 
-1062 GAISLYAGAGQL
+1062 
-1074 NTGANSLYSGTGTL
+1074 
-1088 VSGAKKV
+1088 
-1095 NSGASQVNSG
+1095 
-1105 AGQVNSGAGQLANG
+1105 
-1119 LASGVS
+1119 
-1125 GAAQLANGASR
+1125 
-1136 LTSGAGQLQSG
+1136 
-1147 AGQLQNGLA
+1147 
-1156 QGVNG
+1156 
-1161 SSQLAEGADKLQ
+1161 GADKLQ

-1188 KTPAITSGL
+1188 NTPAITSGL

-1470 EGFPWPKWAGRKKG
+1470 EGFPWPKWAGRKKS